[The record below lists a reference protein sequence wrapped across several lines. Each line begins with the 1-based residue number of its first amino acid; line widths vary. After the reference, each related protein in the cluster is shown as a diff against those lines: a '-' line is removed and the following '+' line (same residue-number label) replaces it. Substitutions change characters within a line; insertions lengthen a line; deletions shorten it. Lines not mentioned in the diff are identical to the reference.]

1 MKIVIANTD
10 LMVSKLIEACAK
22 KTGLQVQHFI
32 SLEEVDSS
40 MLEDCF
46 LFVDEN
52 ALGSDTKRAK
62 QIGTES
68 LSCLIYS
75 RRKPLNEFKYLVQK
89 PFLPTQILELLRK
102 ELVNRG
108 EDFNRAVEEEQKTP
122 IEPIKDIPLNEFD
135 LKDEHL
141 FEGNLELPPL
151 PDTDAVETKTS
162 AQSAKEQKEQVDEEE
177 NFLEVGENIEHK
189 SLAALERE
197 KSGASLDDLGG
208 NDLGAVQD
216 ISSEP
221 DFLSE
226 PASVDAL
233 GGDFAGQASAESSE
247 LDSALDI
254 RESLAGDLDSI
265 DENSLDNSLGDSLDS
280 SLDGQLDSLDKLD
293 DLGTASVLGNLDG
306 LGSTDSAP
314 SVDSG
319 ADFGSASSDV
329 SERDELLGDDIGSD
343 EGLSGDLGADL
354 SQSASADLGAGLE
367 KKQDDLASLD
377 SLADSLDSLDVSSEA
392 VANEA
397 TDDIAGVAD
406 SASGAN
412 GNGEDLPQDTQEVQE
427 LQESSPDFAAQ
438 GGVLDKDEAQEI
450 QDLLAENAG
459 AQGEGVADSANGSN
473 SVDEVAGLSADTD
486 GASGVENVEINA
498 DSDLASEVLA
508 DISDESANTESKE
521 SQESIQ
527 ESIGGGLDNV
537 VAAEAGESSSQQE
550 AQAPIQESTQEEST
564 QENAKEASD
573 GGEFADLSESDIME
587 VLGEEDLG
595 SDLASGGT
603 LDKEVSAGSEKEPL
617 SDLGVAEQ
625 GAQNAQDSSQES
637 VVETPQESI
646 VDTSVEDA
654 SVAEVAKEQ
663 VSDEVAQSLAPQE
676 ASADKEV
683 ATQSIQEEVIKDLQE
698 NLEQDLQKGLEEE
711 TPTVLQNDLAEGEPP
726 SDSHNEVSQV
736 DDTAKDEVGNI
747 DEAFEL
753 ADLSEQA
760 ESQANEAQASAKDS
774 SAQDSKED
782 LANGMELDSV
792 LENDLQDLAQD
803 DLSKDLAASGLE
815 EGGLQTDN
823 VDSVDS
829 AEAGS
834 LDDISLEASESS
846 DLKESGLDESDMPKT
861 ELPKSLEELEN
872 LIESKDSISGL
883 DTAIAELDTSL
894 EKAVEQDFDTKDSS
908 LDFGSSV
915 ESSSKDSAKS
925 PNAKS
930 TQKRLITEL
939 LANKSAEEISSL
951 LEGAH
956 IRIDIDFSQD

>member
-197 KSGASLDDLGG
+197 KSGASVDDLGG

-216 ISSEP
+216 ISSGP

-233 GGDFAGQASAESSE
+233 GGESAGQYSAEPNE

-265 DENSLDNSLGDSLDS
+265 DENSLDNSLSDSLDG
-280 SLDGQLDSLDKLD
+280 SLDGQLDNSLDKLD

-306 LGSTDSAP
+306 LGGTDSAP
-314 SVDSG
+314 S
-319 ADFGSASSDV
+319 ADFGANSSVASSEV

-343 EGLSGDLGADL
+343 EGLSGDLDL
-354 SQSASADLGAGLE
+354 GESASADLGVDLD

-377 SLADSLDSLDVSSEA
+377 SLDDSLDSLDASSEA

-406 SASGAN
+406 SASGTNGAN
-412 GNGEDLPQDTQEVQE
+412 GNGGDLPQDMQEV
-427 LQESSPDFAAQ
+427 QESSPDFAAQ

-450 QDLLAENAG
+450 QDLLAENAV
-459 AQGEGVADSANGSN
+459 AQGEGVANSADEIAGLADDIDEAKGAESVDSAEI
-473 SVDEVAGLSADTD
+473 SVDSE
-486 GASGVENVEINA
+486 
-498 DSDLASEVLA
+498 LASEALA
-508 DISDESANTESKE
+508 GISDEGASKE
-521 SQESIQ
+521 SQESIG
-527 ESIGGGLDNV
+527 EEIGNV
-537 VAAEAGESSSQQE
+537 EASESSAQQE
-550 AQAPIQESTQEEST
+550 AQAPIQESTQEESA
-564 QENAKEASD
+564 QENAKEASE

-595 SDLASGGT
+595 SDLASGDT
-603 LDKEVSAGSEKEPL
+603 LDKEALAGSGEEPL

-625 GAQNAQDSSQES
+625 GAQNTQDSSQES

-646 VDTSVEDA
+646 ANASVEDT
-654 SVAEVAKEQ
+654 SIAEVAKEQ
-663 VSDEVAQSLAPQE
+663 ISDDVAQSLAPQE

-726 SDSHNEVSQV
+726 SEASQA
-736 DDTAKDEVGNI
+736 DDATKDEVGDI
-747 DEAFEL
+747 DEALEL
-753 ADLSEQA
+753 AGLSEQV
-760 ESQANEAQASAKDS
+760 ESQADEVQAGAKDS
-774 SAQDSKED
+774 STQDSKED
-782 LANGMELDSV
+782 LASEQMSV

-823 VDSVDS
+823 IDSADS

-846 DLKESGLDESDMPKT
+846 DLEASSLDDGDMPKT

-894 EKAVEQDFDTKDSS
+894 EKAVAQDFDTKDSS

-925 PNAKS
+925 LNAKS

>member
-108 EDFNRAVEEEQKTP
+108 EDFNRAVEDEQKTP

-197 KSGASLDDLGG
+197 KSGASVDDLGS

-216 ISSEP
+216 IPSEP

-233 GGDFAGQASAESSE
+233 GGESPGQYSAEPNE

-265 DENSLDNSLGDSLDS
+265 DENSLDNSLGDSLDGL
-280 SLDGQLDSLDKLD
+280 LDGQLDNSLDKLD

-306 LGSTDSAP
+306 LGGTDSAP
-314 SVDSG
+314 S
-319 ADFGSASSDV
+319 ADFGADSSVASSEV

-343 EGLSGDLGADL
+343 EGLSGDLDL
-354 SQSASADLGAGLE
+354 GENASADLGVGLD

-377 SLADSLDSLDVSSEA
+377 SLEDSLDSLDTSSEA

-406 SASGAN
+406 SASGASGAN
-412 GNGEDLPQDTQEVQE
+412 GSGGDLPQDMQEVQE
-427 LQESSPDFAAQ
+427 SQESSPDFAAQ

-450 QDLLAENAG
+450 QDLLAENSG
-459 AQGEGVADSANGSN
+459 AQGEGVADSANSA
-473 SVDEVAGLSADTD
+473 DEIAGLADDIDEAKGAEGADSA
-486 GASGVENVEINA
+486 EISA
-498 DSDLASEVLA
+498 DSDLANEVLA
-508 DISDESANTESKE
+508 DTNDEGASKE
-521 SQESIQ
+521 SQESIG
-527 ESIGGGLDNV
+527 EEIAN
-537 VAAEAGESSSQQE
+537 AEASESSAQQE
-550 AQAPIQESTQEEST
+550 TQAPIQESTQEESA
-564 QENAKEASD
+564 QENAKEASE

-595 SDLASGGT
+595 SDLASGDT
-603 LDKEVSAGSEKEPL
+603 LDKEALAGSEKEPL
-617 SDLGVAEQ
+617 IDLGVAEQ
-625 GAQNAQDSSQES
+625 GAQNTQDSSQES

-646 VDTSVEDA
+646 ANASVEDT

-663 VSDEVAQSLAPQE
+663 ISDEVAQSLAPQE

-711 TPTVLQNDLAEGEPP
+711 TPTVLQNDLAEGEPH
-726 SDSHNEVSQV
+726 SEVSQV
-736 DDTAKDEVGNI
+736 DDTAKDEASNI
-747 DEAFEL
+747 DEALEL
-753 ADLSEQA
+753 AGLGEQA
-760 ESQANEAQASAKDS
+760 ESQVDEAQADAKDS
-774 SAQDSKED
+774 STQDSKED
-782 LANGMELDSV
+782 LANGMELESV

-823 VDSVDS
+823 IDS
-829 AEAGS
+829 ADSTEAGS
-834 LDDISLEASESS
+834 LDDISLEVSESS
-846 DLKESGLDESDMPKT
+846 DLEASSLDEGNMPKT

-894 EKAVEQDFDTKDSS
+894 EKVVAQDFDTKDSS

-915 ESSSKDSAKS
+915 ESSSKDSTKS
-925 PNAKS
+925 SSAKS

>member
-62 QIGTES
+62 QIGAES

-108 EDFNRAVEEEQKTP
+108 EDFNRAVEEEQQTP

-135 LKDEHL
+135 LQNENL

-197 KSGASLDDLGG
+197 KSGASVDDLGG

-233 GGDFAGQASAESSE
+233 GGESAGQYSAEPNE

-265 DENSLDNSLGDSLDS
+265 DENSLDNSLGDSLDG
-280 SLDGQLDSLDKLD
+280 SLDGQLDSQLDSLDKLD

-306 LGSTDSAP
+306 LGSTDSAL
-314 SVDSG
+314 S
-319 ADFGSASSDV
+319 ADFGSDSSVDSSEV

-343 EGLSGDLGADL
+343 EGLSGDLDL
-354 SQSASADLGAGLE
+354 GESASADLGVDLD
-367 KKQDDLASLD
+367 KKQDDLSSLD
-377 SLADSLDSLDVSSEA
+377 SLDDSLDSLDTSSEA

-412 GNGEDLPQDTQEVQE
+412 GNGEDLPQDMQEV
-427 LQESSPDFAAQ
+427 QESSPDFAAQ

-459 AQGEGVADSANGSN
+459 VQGEGVADSANSADEIAGLADDIDETKGAE
-473 SVDEVAGLSADTD
+473 SVDSA
-486 GASGVENVEINA
+486 EISA

-508 DISDESANTESKE
+508 DTNDEGASKE

-527 ESIGGGLDNV
+527 ESIEEEIGNV
-537 VAAEAGESSSQQE
+537 EASEPSAQQE
-550 AQAPIQESTQEEST
+550 AQAPIQESIQEEST
-564 QENAKEASD
+564 QENAKEASE

-595 SDLASGGT
+595 SDLASGDT
-603 LDKEVSAGSEKEPL
+603 LDKEALAGSEKEPL

-637 VVETPQESI
+637 VVKTPQESI
-646 VDTSVEDA
+646 TDASVEDT
-654 SVAEVAKEQ
+654 SIAEVAKEQ
-663 VSDEVAQSLAPQE
+663 ISDDVAQSLAPQE

-726 SDSHNEVSQV
+726 SEVSQV

-747 DEAFEL
+747 DEALEL
-753 ADLSEQA
+753 AGLSEQA
-760 ESQANEAQASAKDS
+760 ESQANEAQAGAKDS
-774 SAQDSKED
+774 ITQDSKED
-782 LANGMELDSV
+782 LANGMELESV

-823 VDSVDS
+823 IDSADS
-829 AEAGS
+829 AEAGI
-834 LDDISLEASESS
+834 LDDISLETSESS
-846 DLKESGLDESDMPKT
+846 DLEASSIDDGDMPKT

-894 EKAVEQDFDTKDSS
+894 EKAVAQDFDTKDSS

-915 ESSSKDSAKS
+915 ESSSKDSTKS
-925 PNAKS
+925 LNAKS

>member
-208 NDLGAVQD
+208 NDLGAVQGV
-216 ISSEP
+216 SSEP

-233 GGDFAGQASAESSE
+233 GGDFAGQASAESSS

-306 LGSTDSAP
+306 LGGTDSAP
-314 SVDSG
+314 SADSS
-319 ADFGSASSDV
+319 ADFGSDSSGV
-329 SERDELLGDDIGSD
+329 SERDELLGDDIGGD
-343 EGLSGDLGADL
+343 DGLSGDLDL
-354 SQSASADLGAGLE
+354 GKIASVDLGAGLE
-367 KKQDDLASLD
+367 EKQDDLANLD
-377 SLADSLDSLDVSSEA
+377 SLDDSLDSLDTSSEA

-412 GNGEDLPQDTQEVQE
+412 GNGEDLPQDTQEVQDT
-427 LQESSPDFAAQ
+427 QESSPDFAAQ

-473 SVDEVAGLSADTD
+473 SVDEVVGLSADTE

-537 VAAEAGESSSQQE
+537 VATEAGESSSQQE

-617 SDLGVAEQ
+617 SDLSVAEQ
-625 GAQNAQDSSQES
+625 GVQNAQDSSQES

-663 VSDEVAQSLAPQE
+663 ISDEVAQSLAPQE

-726 SDSHNEVSQV
+726 SEVSQV
-736 DDTAKDEVGNI
+736 DGTAKDEVGNI
-747 DEAFEL
+747 DEALEL
-753 ADLSEQA
+753 AGLSEQA
-760 ESQANEAQASAKDS
+760 ESQANEAQAGAKDS
-774 SAQDSKED
+774 STQDSKED
-782 LANGMELDSV
+782 LANGMELESV

-823 VDSVDS
+823 IDSADS
-829 AEAGS
+829 AEEGS
-834 LDDISLEASESS
+834 LDDISLEESESS
-846 DLKESGLDESDMPKT
+846 DLEASSLDEGDIPKT

-883 DTAIAELDTSL
+883 DTAIAKLDTSL

-925 PNAKS
+925 SNAKS

>member
-197 KSGASLDDLGG
+197 KSGASVDDLGG

-233 GGDFAGQASAESSE
+233 GGESAGQYSAEPNE

-306 LGSTDSAP
+306 LGGTDSAP
-314 SVDSG
+314 S
-319 ADFGSASSDV
+319 ADFGADSSVASSDV

-354 SQSASADLGAGLE
+354 GESASAGLGVDLD

-377 SLADSLDSLDVSSEA
+377 SLDDSLDGLDISSEV
-392 VANEA
+392 VANET

-406 SASGAN
+406 SASGTN
-412 GNGEDLPQDTQEVQE
+412 GNVEDLPQES
-427 LQESSPDFAAQ
+427 QESSLDFTAQ

-459 AQGEGVADSANGSN
+459 AQVEGLADSANSA
-473 SVDEVAGLSADTD
+473 DEIAGLADDIDEAKGAESADS
-486 GASGVENVEINA
+486 AEISA
-498 DSDLASEVLA
+498 DSDLASEALA
-508 DISDESANTESKE
+508 GISDEGASKE
-521 SQESIQ
+521 SQEF
-527 ESIGGGLDNV
+527 IGEEIGSV
-537 VAAEAGESSSQQE
+537 EASEPSAQQE
-550 AQAPIQESTQEEST
+550 AQAPIQESTQEESA
-564 QENAKEASD
+564 QENAKEASE

-595 SDLASGGT
+595 SDLASGVT
-603 LDKEVSAGSEKEPL
+603 LDKEALAGSEKEPL

-625 GAQNAQDSSQES
+625 GAQNTQDSSQES

-646 VDTSVEDA
+646 TDASVEDT

-663 VSDEVAQSLAPQE
+663 ISDEVAQSLAPQE
-676 ASADKEV
+676 ASAGKEV
-683 ATQSIQEEVIKDLQE
+683 STQSIQDEVIKDLQE
-698 NLEQDLQKGLEEE
+698 NLEQDLQKSLEEE

-726 SDSHNEVSQV
+726 SESHNEISQV
-736 DDTAKDEVGNI
+736 DEAVKDEASSI
-747 DEAFEL
+747 DKVLEL
-753 ADLSEQA
+753 ADLSEQT
-760 ESQANEAQASAKDS
+760 ESQVDETQADAKES
-774 SAQDSKED
+774 STQDSKED
-782 LANGMELDSV
+782 LANEMGLDSV

-823 VDSVDS
+823 IDSADS

-834 LDDISLEASESS
+834 LDDISLEESESS
-846 DLKESGLDESDMPKT
+846 DLEASSLDDVDMPKT

-894 EKAVEQDFDTKDSS
+894 EKVVAQDFDTKDSS

-915 ESSSKDSAKS
+915 ESSSKDSTKS
-925 PNAKS
+925 SSAKS

>member
-108 EDFNRAVEEEQKTP
+108 EDFNKAVEEEQKTP

-197 KSGASLDDLGG
+197 KSGASVDDLGS

-216 ISSEP
+216 ISNEP

-233 GGDFAGQASAESSE
+233 GGESAGQYSAEPNE

-265 DENSLDNSLGDSLDS
+265 DENSLDNSLGDSLDG

-306 LGSTDSAP
+306 LGSTDSVP
-314 SVDSG
+314 S
-319 ADFGSASSDV
+319 ADFGADSSVASGDV

-343 EGLSGDLGADL
+343 EGLSSDLDLGE
-354 SQSASADLGAGLE
+354 SASADLGVDLD

-377 SLADSLDSLDVSSEA
+377 SLDDSLDSLDTSSEA

-412 GNGEDLPQDTQEVQE
+412 GANGNGEDLPQDMQEV
-427 LQESSPDFAAQ
+427 QESSPDFAAQ

-459 AQGEGVADSANGSN
+459 TQGEGVADSADSA
-473 SVDEVAGLSADTD
+473 DEIAGLADDIDEAKGAEGADSAEISAD
-486 GASGVENVEINA
+486 I
-498 DSDLASEVLA
+498 DLASEALA
-508 DISDESANTESKE
+508 DTNDEGASKE
-521 SQESIQ
+521 SQESIG
-527 ESIGGGLDNV
+527 EEIGNV
-537 VAAEAGESSSQQE
+537 EASEPSAQQE
-550 AQAPIQESTQEEST
+550 AQAPIQESTQEESA
-564 QENAKEASD
+564 QENAKEASE

-595 SDLASGGT
+595 SDLASGDT
-603 LDKEVSAGSEKEPL
+603 LDKEALAGSEKEPL

-625 GAQNAQDSSQES
+625 GAQNTQDSSQES

-646 VDTSVEDA
+646 TDTSVEDT
-654 SVAEVAKEQ
+654 SIAEVAKEQ
-663 VSDEVAQSLAPQE
+663 ISDDVAHSLATQE

-726 SDSHNEVSQV
+726 SEVSQV

-747 DEAFEL
+747 DEALEL
-753 ADLSEQA
+753 AGLSEQA
-760 ESQANEAQASAKDS
+760 ESQAADEAQAGAKDS
-774 SAQDSKED
+774 STQDSKED
-782 LANGMELDSV
+782 LANGMELESV

-803 DLSKDLAASGLE
+803 DLSKDLVASGLE
-815 EGGLQTDN
+815 EGGLQMDNVDN
-823 VDSVDS
+823 VDS
-829 AEAGS
+829 AEVGS
-834 LDDISLEASESS
+834 LDDISLEESESS
-846 DLKESGLDESDMPKT
+846 DLEASSLDEGDMPKT

-894 EKAVEQDFDTKDSS
+894 EKAVAQDFDTKDSS

-915 ESSSKDSAKS
+915 ESSSKDSTKS
-925 PNAKS
+925 LNAKF

>member
-197 KSGASLDDLGG
+197 KSGASVDDLGG

-226 PASVDAL
+226 PTSVDAL
-233 GGDFAGQASAESSE
+233 GGESAGQYSAEPNE

-265 DENSLDNSLGDSLDS
+265 DENSLDNSLGDSLDG
-280 SLDGQLDSLDKLD
+280 SLDGQLDSQLDSLDKLD

-306 LGSTDSAP
+306 LGGTDSAT
-314 SVDSG
+314 S
-319 ADFGSASSDV
+319 ADFGADSSVASSEV
-329 SERDELLGDDIGSD
+329 SARDELLGDDIGSD
-343 EGLSGDLGADL
+343 EGLSGDLDL
-354 SQSASADLGAGLE
+354 GESASADLGVDLD
-367 KKQDDLASLD
+367 KKQDDLSSLD
-377 SLADSLDSLDVSSEA
+377 SLDDSLDSLDTSSEA

-412 GNGEDLPQDTQEVQE
+412 GANGDGGDLPQDMQEV
-427 LQESSPDFAAQ
+427 QESSPDFAAQ

-459 AQGEGVADSANGSN
+459 AQGEGVADSA
-473 SVDEVAGLSADTD
+473 DEIAGLADDIDEAKGAEGADSA
-486 GASGVENVEINA
+486 EISA

-508 DISDESANTESKE
+508 DTNDEGASKE
-521 SQESIQ
+521 SQESIG
-527 ESIGGGLDNV
+527 EEIGNV
-537 VAAEAGESSSQQE
+537 EVSEPSAQQE
-550 AQAPIQESTQEEST
+550 VQAPIQESTQEESA
-564 QENAKEASD
+564 QENAKEASE

-595 SDLASGGT
+595 SDLVSGDT
-603 LDKEVSAGSEKEPL
+603 LDKEALAGSEKEPL

-625 GAQNAQDSSQES
+625 GTQNAQDSSQES
-637 VVETPQESI
+637 VQESVIETPQESI
-646 VDTSVEDA
+646 TDTSVEDT
-654 SVAEVAKEQ
+654 SIAEVAKEQ
-663 VSDEVAQSLAPQE
+663 ISDDVAQSLAPQE

-726 SDSHNEVSQV
+726 SEVSQV

-747 DEAFEL
+747 DEALEL
-753 ADLSEQA
+753 AGLSEQA
-760 ESQANEAQASAKDS
+760 ESQANEAQAGAKDS
-774 SAQDSKED
+774 ITQDSKED
-782 LANGMELDSV
+782 LANGMELESV

-823 VDSVDS
+823 VDNVDS

-834 LDDISLEASESS
+834 LDDISLEESESS
-846 DLKESGLDESDMPKT
+846 DLEASSLDDGDMPKT

-894 EKAVEQDFDTKDSS
+894 EKAVAQDFDTKDSS

-915 ESSSKDSAKS
+915 ESSSKDSTKS
-925 PNAKS
+925 LNAKS

>member
-233 GGDFAGQASAESSE
+233 GGESAGQASAESSE

-265 DENSLDNSLGDSLDS
+265 DENSLDNSLGNSLDS
-280 SLDGQLDSLDKLD
+280 SLDGQLDNLDKLD

-306 LGSTDSAP
+306 LGGTDSAP

-319 ADFGSASSDV
+319 ADFGSDHSDV

-354 SQSASADLGAGLE
+354 SQSASADFGAGLE
-367 KKQDDLASLD
+367 EKQDDLAN
-377 SLADSLDSLDVSSEA
+377 LDSLDDSLVSLDTSSEA

-397 TDDIAGVAD
+397 TYDIAGVAD
-406 SASGAN
+406 GVSGAN
-412 GNGEDLPQDTQEVQE
+412 GNGENLPQDTQEVQE
-427 LQESSPDFAAQ
+427 LQESSPDFVAQ

-473 SVDEVAGLSADTD
+473 SVDEVAGLSADTE

-537 VAAEAGESSSQQE
+537 VAKEAGESSTQQE

-595 SDLASGGT
+595 SDLASGGN

-625 GAQNAQDSSQES
+625 GAQNVQDSSQES
-637 VVETPQESI
+637 VVETQQESI
-646 VDTSVEDA
+646 VDTSVEDT
-654 SVAEVAKEQ
+654 SVAEVGKEQ
-663 VSDEVAQSLAPQE
+663 ISDEVAQSLAPQE

-726 SDSHNEVSQV
+726 SEVSQV

-747 DEAFEL
+747 DEALEL
-753 ADLSEQA
+753 AGLSEQA

-815 EGGLQTDN
+815 EGGLQTDS
-823 VDSVDS
+823 VDSADS

-846 DLKESGLDESDMPKT
+846 DLGESGLDESDMPKT

-894 EKAVEQDFDTKDSS
+894 EKAVAQDFDTKDSS

-915 ESSSKDSAKS
+915 ESNSKDSTKS
-925 PNAKS
+925 LNAKS

>member
-216 ISSEP
+216 ISNEP

-233 GGDFAGQASAESSE
+233 GGESAGQYSAEPNE

-265 DENSLDNSLGDSLDS
+265 DENSLDNSLGDSLGG
-280 SLDGQLDSLDKLD
+280 SLDGQLDNSLDKLD

-306 LGSTDSAP
+306 LGGTDSVP
-314 SVDSG
+314 S
-319 ADFGSASSDV
+319 ADFGADSSVASGDV

-343 EGLSGDLGADL
+343 EGLSSDLDLGE
-354 SQSASADLGAGLE
+354 SASADLGVGLD

-377 SLADSLDSLDVSSEA
+377 SLDDDLDSLDTSSEA

-412 GNGEDLPQDTQEVQE
+412 GANGNGEDLPQDMQEV
-427 LQESSPDFAAQ
+427 QESSPDFVAQ

-459 AQGEGVADSANGSN
+459 TQGEGVADSADSANEIAVLADDIDEAKGVE
-473 SVDEVAGLSADTD
+473 SVDSA
-486 GASGVENVEINA
+486 EISA
-498 DSDLASEVLA
+498 DSDLASEALV
-508 DISDESANTESKE
+508 DTNDEGASKE
-521 SQESIQ
+521 SQESIG
-527 ESIGGGLDNV
+527 EEIGNV
-537 VAAEAGESSSQQE
+537 EVSEPSAQQE

-564 QENAKEASD
+564 QENAKEASE

-595 SDLASGGT
+595 SDLASGDT
-603 LDKEVSAGSEKEPL
+603 LDKEALAGSEKEPL

-625 GAQNAQDSSQES
+625 GTQNAQDYSQES

-646 VDTSVEDA
+646 TDTSVEDT

-663 VSDEVAQSLAPQE
+663 ISDDVAQSLATQE

-726 SDSHNEVSQV
+726 SEVSQV
-736 DDTAKDEVGNI
+736 DDTAKDEVGNT
-747 DEAFEL
+747 DEALEL
-753 ADLSEQA
+753 AGLSEQA
-760 ESQANEAQASAKDS
+760 ESQADEAQADAKDS
-774 SAQDSKED
+774 STQDSKED
-782 LANGMELDSV
+782 LANEMELESV

-815 EGGLQTDN
+815 EGGLQMDN
-823 VDSVDS
+823 VDNVDS

-834 LDDISLEASESS
+834 LDDISLEESESS
-846 DLKESGLDESDMPKT
+846 DLEASSLDEGDMPKT

-894 EKAVEQDFDTKDSS
+894 EKAVAQDFDTKDSS

-915 ESSSKDSAKS
+915 ESNSKDSTKS
-925 PNAKS
+925 LNAKS

>member
-108 EDFNRAVEEEQKTP
+108 EDFNRAVEDEQKTP

-197 KSGASLDDLGG
+197 KSGASVDDLGS

-216 ISSEP
+216 IPSEP

-233 GGDFAGQASAESSE
+233 GGESAGQYSAEPNE

-265 DENSLDNSLGDSLDS
+265 DENSLDNSLGDSLDG
-280 SLDGQLDSLDKLD
+280 SLDGQLDNSLDKLD

-306 LGSTDSAP
+306 LGGTDSAP
-314 SVDSG
+314 S
-319 ADFGSASSDV
+319 ADFGVDSSVASGDV

-343 EGLSGDLGADL
+343 EGLSGDLDL
-354 SQSASADLGAGLE
+354 GESASVDLGVGLD

-377 SLADSLDSLDVSSEA
+377 SLDDSLDSLDASSEA

-397 TDDIAGVAD
+397 TDDIAGMAD

-412 GNGEDLPQDTQEVQE
+412 GANGNGGDLPQDMQEA
-427 LQESSPDFAAQ
+427 QESIPDFAAQ

-459 AQGEGVADSANGSN
+459 TQVEGMADSADGA
-473 SVDEVAGLSADTD
+473 DEIAGLAGDIDEAKGAEGADSA
-486 GASGVENVEINA
+486 EISA

-508 DISDESANTESKE
+508 GISDEGASKE
-521 SQESIQ
+521 SQESIG
-527 ESIGGGLDNV
+527 EEIGNV
-537 VAAEAGESSSQQE
+537 EASEPSAQQE
-550 AQAPIQESTQEEST
+550 AQAPIQESTQEESA
-564 QENAKEASD
+564 QENAKEASE

-595 SDLASGGT
+595 SDLASGDT
-603 LDKEVSAGSEKEPL
+603 LDKEALAGSGEEPL

-625 GAQNAQDSSQES
+625 GAQNTQDSSQES
-637 VVETPQESI
+637 VVETSQESI
-646 VDTSVEDA
+646 ANASVEDT
-654 SVAEVAKEQ
+654 SIAEVAKEQ
-663 VSDEVAQSLAPQE
+663 ISDDVAQSLAPQE

-683 ATQSIQEEVIKDLQE
+683 VTQSIQEEVIKDLQE

-726 SDSHNEVSQV
+726 SESHNEISQV

-747 DEAFEL
+747 DEALEL
-753 ADLSEQA
+753 AGLSEQA
-760 ESQANEAQASAKDS
+760 ESQANEAQAGAKDS
-774 SAQDSKED
+774 STQDSKED
-782 LANGMELDSV
+782 LANGMELESV

-823 VDSVDS
+823 IDSADS

-846 DLKESGLDESDMPKT
+846 DLEASSIDEGDMPKT

-894 EKAVEQDFDTKDSS
+894 EKAVVQDFDTKDSS

-915 ESSSKDSAKS
+915 ESSSKDSTKS
-925 PNAKS
+925 LNAKS

>member
-197 KSGASLDDLGG
+197 KSGASVDDLGG

-233 GGDFAGQASAESSE
+233 GGESAGQYSAEPNE

-306 LGSTDSAP
+306 LGGTDSAP
-314 SVDSG
+314 S
-319 ADFGSASSDV
+319 ADFGADSSVASSDV

-343 EGLSGDLGADL
+343 EELSGDLGADL
-354 SQSASADLGAGLE
+354 GESASADLGVDLD

-377 SLADSLDSLDVSSEA
+377 SLDDSLDGLDTSSEA
-392 VANEA
+392 VANET

-406 SASGAN
+406 SAVGAN
-412 GNGEDLPQDTQEVQE
+412 GNVEDLPQDIQES
-427 LQESSPDFAAQ
+427 QESSLDFTAQ

-459 AQGEGVADSANGSN
+459 AQVEGLADSANSA
-473 SVDEVAGLSADTD
+473 DEIAGLADDIDEAKGAESAD
-486 GASGVENVEINA
+486 SA
-498 DSDLASEVLA
+498 DSDLASEALA
-508 DISDESANTESKE
+508 DTNDEGASKE
-521 SQESIQ
+521 SQEF
-527 ESIGGGLDNV
+527 IGEEIGSV
-537 VAAEAGESSSQQE
+537 EASEPSTQQE
-550 AQAPIQESTQEEST
+550 AQETPIQESTQEESA
-564 QENAKEASD
+564 QENAKEASE

-595 SDLASGGT
+595 SDLASGVT
-603 LDKEVSAGSEKEPL
+603 LDKEALAGNGEEPL
-617 SDLGVAEQ
+617 SDLGAAEQ
-625 GAQNAQDSSQES
+625 GTQNVQDSSQES

-646 VDTSVEDA
+646 TDASVEDT
-654 SVAEVAKEQ
+654 SIAEVAKEQ
-663 VSDEVAQSLAPQE
+663 ISDEVAQSLAPQE
-676 ASADKEV
+676 ASADEEV
-683 ATQSIQEEVIKDLQE
+683 ATQSIQDEVIKDLQE

-726 SDSHNEVSQV
+726 SESHNEISQV
-736 DDTAKDEVGNI
+736 DEAAKDEIGNI
-747 DEAFEL
+747 DEALEL
-753 ADLSEQA
+753 ADLSEQT
-760 ESQANEAQASAKDS
+760 ESQVDETQADAKES
-774 SAQDSKED
+774 STQDSKED
-782 LANGMELDSV
+782 LANEMELDSV

-823 VDSVDS
+823 IDSADS

-834 LDDISLEASESS
+834 LDDISLEVSESS
-846 DLKESGLDESDMPKT
+846 DLEASSLDESDMPKT

-894 EKAVEQDFDTKDSS
+894 EKVVAQDFDTKDSS

-925 PNAKS
+925 LNAKS

>member
-197 KSGASLDDLGG
+197 KSGASVDDLGG
-208 NDLGAVQD
+208 NDLGAAQD

-233 GGDFAGQASAESSE
+233 GGEYAGQYSAEPNE

-265 DENSLDNSLGDSLDS
+265 DENSLDNSLGDSLDG
-280 SLDGQLDSLDKLD
+280 SLEGQLDSQLDSSDKLD

-306 LGSTDSAP
+306 LGGTDSAP
-314 SVDSG
+314 S
-319 ADFGSASSDV
+319 ADFGADSSVASSEV

-343 EGLSGDLGADL
+343 EGLSGDLDL
-354 SQSASADLGAGLE
+354 GESASADLGVDLD
-367 KKQDDLASLD
+367 KKQDDLSSLD
-377 SLADSLDSLDVSSEA
+377 SLDDSLDSLDTSSEA

-412 GNGEDLPQDTQEVQE
+412 GANGDGGDLPQDMQEV
-427 LQESSPDFAAQ
+427 QESSPDFAAQ

-450 QDLLAENAG
+450 QDLLAENIG
-459 AQGEGVADSANGSN
+459 AQGEGVADSADEIAGLADDIDEAKGAE
-473 SVDEVAGLSADTD
+473 SVDSA
-486 GASGVENVEINA
+486 EISA

-508 DISDESANTESKE
+508 GISDEGASKE
-521 SQESIQ
+521 SQESIG
-527 ESIGGGLDNV
+527 EEIGNV
-537 VAAEAGESSSQQE
+537 EASESSAQQE
-550 AQAPIQESTQEEST
+550 AQAPIQESTQEESA
-564 QENAKEASD
+564 QENAKEASE

-595 SDLASGGT
+595 SDLASGDT
-603 LDKEVSAGSEKEPL
+603 LDKEALAGSGEEPL

-625 GAQNAQDSSQES
+625 GTQNTQDSSQES
-637 VVETPQESI
+637 VIETQQESI
-646 VDTSVEDA
+646 TDTSVEDT
-654 SVAEVAKEQ
+654 SIAEVAKEQ
-663 VSDEVAQSLAPQE
+663 ISDEVAQSLAPQE

-726 SDSHNEVSQV
+726 SEVSQV

-747 DEAFEL
+747 DEALEL
-753 ADLSEQA
+753 AGLSEQA
-760 ESQANEAQASAKDS
+760 ESQANEAQAGAKDS
-774 SAQDSKED
+774 STQDSKED
-782 LANGMELDSV
+782 LANGMELESV

-823 VDSVDS
+823 IDS

-846 DLKESGLDESDMPKT
+846 DLEASNIDEGDMPKT

-894 EKAVEQDFDTKDSS
+894 EKVVAQDFDTKDSG

-915 ESSSKDSAKS
+915 ESSSKDSTKS
-925 PNAKS
+925 SSAKS

>member
-10 LMVSKLIEACAK
+10 LMVSKLIESCAK

-197 KSGASLDDLGG
+197 KSGASVDDLGG

-221 DFLSE
+221 DFLSD

-233 GGDFAGQASAESSE
+233 GGESAGQYSAEPNE

-306 LGSTDSAP
+306 LGGTDSAP
-314 SVDSG
+314 S
-319 ADFGSASSDV
+319 ADFGADSSVASSDV

-354 SQSASADLGAGLE
+354 GESASADLGVGLD
-367 KKQDDLASLD
+367 KKQDDLAN
-377 SLADSLDSLDVSSEA
+377 LDSLDDSLDGLDTSSEV
-392 VANEA
+392 VANET

-412 GNGEDLPQDTQEVQE
+412 GNGEDLPQDI
-427 LQESSPDFAAQ
+427 QESSPDFAAQ

-459 AQGEGVADSANGSN
+459 AQVEGLADSANGA
-473 SVDEVAGLSADTD
+473 DEIVGLADDIDEAKGAESADS
-486 GASGVENVEINA
+486 AEISA
-498 DSDLASEVLA
+498 DSDLASEALA
-508 DISDESANTESKE
+508 DTNDEGASKE
-521 SQESIQ
+521 SQESIG
-527 ESIGGGLDNV
+527 EEIGSV
-537 VAAEAGESSSQQE
+537 EASEPSTQQE
-550 AQAPIQESTQEEST
+550 AQETPIQESTQEESA
-564 QENAKEASD
+564 QENAKEASE

-595 SDLASGGT
+595 SDLASGVT
-603 LDKEVSAGSEKEPL
+603 LDKEALAGNGEEPL

-625 GAQNAQDSSQES
+625 GTQNVQDSSQES

-646 VDTSVEDA
+646 TDTSVEDT
-654 SVAEVAKEQ
+654 SIAEVAKEQ
-663 VSDEVAQSLAPQE
+663 ISDEVAHSLSPQE
-676 ASADKEV
+676 ASADEEV
-683 ATQSIQEEVIKDLQE
+683 ATQSIQDEVIKDLQE

-726 SDSHNEVSQV
+726 SESHNEISQV
-736 DDTAKDEVGNI
+736 DEAAKDEASSI
-747 DEAFEL
+747 DEALEL
-753 ADLSEQA
+753 ADLSEQT
-760 ESQANEAQASAKDS
+760 ESKVDETQADAKES
-774 SAQDSKED
+774 STQDSKED
-782 LANGMELDSV
+782 LANEMELDSV

-823 VDSVDS
+823 IDSADS
-829 AEAGS
+829 AEVSS

-846 DLKESGLDESDMPKT
+846 DLEASSLDDVDMPKT

-894 EKAVEQDFDTKDSS
+894 EKVVAQDFDTKDSS

-915 ESSSKDSAKS
+915 ESSSKDSTKS
-925 PNAKS
+925 SSAKS

>member
-32 SLEEVDSS
+32 SIEEVDSS

-108 EDFNRAVEEEQKTP
+108 EDFNRAVEEGQKTP

-197 KSGASLDDLGG
+197 KSGASVDDLGG

-233 GGDFAGQASAESSE
+233 GGESAGQYSAEPNE

-265 DENSLDNSLGDSLDS
+265 DENSLDNSLGDSLDG
-280 SLDGQLDSLDKLD
+280 SLDGQLDNSLDKLD

-306 LGSTDSAP
+306 LGGTDSAT
-314 SVDSG
+314 S
-319 ADFGSASSDV
+319 ADFGADSSVASSEV

-343 EGLSGDLGADL
+343 EGLSGDLDL
-354 SQSASADLGAGLE
+354 GEGASADLGVGLD
-367 KKQDDLASLD
+367 KTQDDLASLD
-377 SLADSLDSLDVSSEA
+377 SLDDSLDSLDASSEA

-412 GNGEDLPQDTQEVQE
+412 GANGNGGDLPQDMQEV
-427 LQESSPDFAAQ
+427 QESSPDFAAQ

-459 AQGEGVADSANGSN
+459 AQGEGVADSA
-473 SVDEVAGLSADTD
+473 DEIAGLADDIDEAKGAEGADSA
-486 GASGVENVEINA
+486 EISV

-508 DISDESANTESKE
+508 GTNDEGASKE
-521 SQESIQ
+521 SQESIG
-527 ESIGGGLDNV
+527 EEIGNV
-537 VAAEAGESSSQQE
+537 EASEPSAQQE
-550 AQAPIQESTQEEST
+550 AQAHIQESTQEESA
-564 QENAKEASD
+564 QEDAKEASE

-595 SDLASGGT
+595 SDLASGDT
-603 LDKEVSAGSEKEPL
+603 LDKEALAGSGEEPL

-625 GAQNAQDSSQES
+625 GTQNTQDSSQES
-637 VVETPQESI
+637 VIETQQESI
-646 VDTSVEDA
+646 TDTSVEDT
-654 SVAEVAKEQ
+654 SIAEVAKEQ
-663 VSDEVAQSLAPQE
+663 ISDDVAQSLATQE

-726 SDSHNEVSQV
+726 SESHNEISQI
-736 DDTAKDEVGNI
+736 DDTAKDEASNI
-747 DEAFEL
+747 DEALEL
-753 ADLSEQA
+753 AGLSEQA
-760 ESQANEAQASAKDS
+760 ESQANEAQADAKES
-774 SAQDSKED
+774 STQDSKED
-782 LANGMELDSV
+782 LANGMELESV

-823 VDSVDS
+823 IDSADS
-829 AEAGS
+829 AEVGS
-834 LDDISLEASESS
+834 LDDIGLEASESS
-846 DLKESGLDESDMPKT
+846 DLEASSLDEGDMQKT

-894 EKAVEQDFDTKDSS
+894 EKAVAQDFDTKDSS

-915 ESSSKDSAKS
+915 ESSSKDSTKS
-925 PNAKS
+925 LNAKS

>member
-197 KSGASLDDLGG
+197 KSGASVDDLGG

-216 ISSEP
+216 ISSGP

-233 GGDFAGQASAESSE
+233 GGESAGQYSAEPNE

-265 DENSLDNSLGDSLDS
+265 DENSLDNSLGDSLDG
-280 SLDGQLDSLDKLD
+280 SLDGQLDSSDKLD

-306 LGSTDSAP
+306 LGGTDSAT
-314 SVDSG
+314 S
-319 ADFGSASSDV
+319 ADFGADSSVASSEV

-343 EGLSGDLGADL
+343 EGLSGDLDL
-354 SQSASADLGAGLE
+354 GESASADLGVDLD

-377 SLADSLDSLDVSSEA
+377 SLDDSLDSLDTSSEA

-412 GNGEDLPQDTQEVQE
+412 GNGEDLPQDMQEV
-427 LQESSPDFAAQ
+427 QESSPDFAAQ

-459 AQGEGVADSANGSN
+459 AQGEGVVDSADEIAGLADDIDEAKGAE
-473 SVDEVAGLSADTD
+473 SVDSA
-486 GASGVENVEINA
+486 EISA

-508 DISDESANTESKE
+508 DTNDEGASKE
-521 SQESIQ
+521 SQESIG
-527 ESIGGGLDNV
+527 EEIGNV
-537 VAAEAGESSSQQE
+537 EASEPSAQQE
-550 AQAPIQESTQEEST
+550 AQAPIQESTQEEAA
-564 QENAKEASD
+564 QENAKEASE

-595 SDLASGGT
+595 SDLASGDT
-603 LDKEVSAGSEKEPL
+603 LDKEALAGSEKEPL

-625 GAQNAQDSSQES
+625 GTQNTQDSSQES
-637 VVETPQESI
+637 VQESVIETPQESI
-646 VDTSVEDA
+646 TDTSVEDT
-654 SVAEVAKEQ
+654 SIAEVAKEQ
-663 VSDEVAQSLAPQE
+663 ISDDVAQSLAPQE

-726 SDSHNEVSQV
+726 SEVSQV

-747 DEAFEL
+747 DEALEL
-753 ADLSEQA
+753 AGLSEQA
-760 ESQANEAQASAKDS
+760 ESQANEAQAGTKDS
-774 SAQDSKED
+774 STQDSKED
-782 LANGMELDSV
+782 LANGMELESV

-823 VDSVDS
+823 IDSADS

-834 LDDISLEASESS
+834 LDDIGLEASESS
-846 DLKESGLDESDMPKT
+846 DLEASSLDDGNMPKT

-894 EKAVEQDFDTKDSS
+894 EKAVAQDFDTKDSS

-915 ESSSKDSAKS
+915 ESSSKDSTKS
-925 PNAKS
+925 LNAKS

>member
-197 KSGASLDDLGG
+197 KSGASVDDLGG

-216 ISSEP
+216 ISNEP

-233 GGDFAGQASAESSE
+233 GGESAGQYSAEPNE

-265 DENSLDNSLGDSLDS
+265 DENSLDNSLGDSLDG
-280 SLDGQLDSLDKLD
+280 SLDGQLDNSLDKLD

-306 LGSTDSAP
+306 LGGTDSAP
-314 SVDSG
+314 S
-319 ADFGSASSDV
+319 ADFGADSSVASSDM

-343 EGLSGDLGADL
+343 EGLSGDLDL
-354 SQSASADLGAGLE
+354 GESASADLGVGLD
-367 KKQDDLASLD
+367 KRQDDLASLD
-377 SLADSLDSLDVSSEA
+377 SLDDSLDSLDTSSEA

-406 SASGAN
+406 SASGTN
-412 GNGEDLPQDTQEVQE
+412 GNGGDLPQDMQEA
-427 LQESSPDFAAQ
+427 QESSPDFAAQ

-459 AQGEGVADSANGSN
+459 TQVEGMANSADEIAGLADDIDEAKGAESVDSA
-473 SVDEVAGLSADTD
+473 
-486 GASGVENVEINA
+486 EISA
-498 DSDLASEVLA
+498 DSDLASEALA
-508 DISDESANTESKE
+508 GISDEGVSKE
-521 SQESIQ
+521 SQESIG
-527 ESIGGGLDNV
+527 EEIGNV
-537 VAAEAGESSSQQE
+537 EASESSAQQE
-550 AQAPIQESTQEEST
+550 AQAPIQESTQEESA
-564 QENAKEASD
+564 QENAKEASE

-595 SDLASGGT
+595 SDLASGDT
-603 LDKEVSAGSEKEPL
+603 LDKEAFAGSREEPL

-625 GAQNAQDSSQES
+625 GAQSTQDSSQES

-646 VDTSVEDA
+646 ANASVEDT
-654 SVAEVAKEQ
+654 SIAEVAKEQ
-663 VSDEVAQSLAPQE
+663 ISDEVAQSLAPQE

-726 SDSHNEVSQV
+726 SEVSQV

-747 DEAFEL
+747 DEALEL
-753 ADLSEQA
+753 AGLSEQA
-760 ESQANEAQASAKDS
+760 ESQPDEAQAGTKDS
-774 SAQDSKED
+774 STQDSKED
-782 LANGMELDSV
+782 LANGMELESV

-815 EGGLQTDN
+815 EGGLQIDN
-823 VDSVDS
+823 IDSAYS

-834 LDDISLEASESS
+834 LDDSLEASESS
-846 DLKESGLDESDMPKT
+846 DLEASSLDEGDMPKT

-894 EKAVEQDFDTKDSS
+894 EKVVAQDFDTKDSS

-915 ESSSKDSAKS
+915 KSSSKDSTKS
-925 PNAKS
+925 SSAKS

>member
-197 KSGASLDDLGG
+197 KSGTSLDDLGG

-233 GGDFAGQASAESSE
+233 GGESAGQASAESSE

-306 LGSTDSAP
+306 LGGTDSAP

-354 SQSASADLGAGLE
+354 SQSASADLGVSLE
-367 KKQDDLASLD
+367 EKQDDLANLD
-377 SLADSLDSLDVSSEA
+377 SLDDSLDSLHTSSEA
-392 VANEA
+392 ISNESIE
-397 TDDIAGVAD
+397 DIAGVAD

-521 SQESIQ
+521 SQESI
-527 ESIGGGLDNV
+527 GGGLDNV
-537 VAAEAGESSSQQE
+537 VATEAGESSSQQE

-625 GAQNAQDSSQES
+625 GTQNVQDSSQES

-646 VDTSVEDA
+646 VDTSVGDT
-654 SVAEVAKEQ
+654 SVVEVAKEQ
-663 VSDEVAQSLAPQE
+663 ISDEVAQSLAPQE

-915 ESSSKDSAKS
+915 ESSSKDSTKS
-925 PNAKS
+925 LNAKS

>member
-108 EDFNRAVEEEQKTP
+108 EDFNRAVEDEQKTP

-197 KSGASLDDLGG
+197 KSGVSVDDLSG

-233 GGDFAGQASAESSE
+233 GGESAGQYSAEPNE

-265 DENSLDNSLGDSLDS
+265 DENSLDNSLGDSLDG
-280 SLDGQLDSLDKLD
+280 SLDGQLDNGLDRLD

-306 LGSTDSAP
+306 LGGTDSAP
-314 SVDSG
+314 R
-319 ADFGSASSDV
+319 ADFGADSSVASSEV

-343 EGLSGDLGADL
+343 EGLSGDLDL
-354 SQSASADLGAGLE
+354 GESASADLGVDLD

-377 SLADSLDSLDVSSEA
+377 SLDDSLDSLDTSSEA

-412 GNGEDLPQDTQEVQE
+412 GNGGDLPQDMQEV
-427 LQESSPDFAAQ
+427 QESSPDFAAQ

-459 AQGEGVADSANGSN
+459 AQGEGVADSVDEIAGLADDIDEAKGAE
-473 SVDEVAGLSADTD
+473 SVDSA
-486 GASGVENVEINA
+486 EISA

-508 DISDESANTESKE
+508 DTNDEGASKE
-521 SQESIQ
+521 SQESIG
-527 ESIGGGLDNV
+527 EEIGNV
-537 VAAEAGESSSQQE
+537 EASEPSAQQE
-550 AQAPIQESTQEEST
+550 AQETPIQESTQEEAT
-564 QENAKEASD
+564 QENAKEASE

-595 SDLASGGT
+595 SDLVSGDT
-603 LDKEVSAGSEKEPL
+603 LDKEALAGSEKEPL

-625 GAQNAQDSSQES
+625 GTQNAQDSSQES
-637 VVETPQESI
+637 VQESVIETPQESI
-646 VDTSVEDA
+646 TDTSVEDT
-654 SVAEVAKEQ
+654 SIAEVAKEQ
-663 VSDEVAQSLAPQE
+663 ISDEVAQSLAPQE

-726 SDSHNEVSQV
+726 SEVSQV
-736 DDTAKDEVGNI
+736 DDTAKDEIGNI
-747 DEAFEL
+747 DEALEL
-753 ADLSEQA
+753 AGLSEQA
-760 ESQANEAQASAKDS
+760 ESQANEAQADAKDS
-774 SAQDSKED
+774 STQDSKED
-782 LANGMELDSV
+782 LANGMELESV

-823 VDSVDS
+823 VDNVDNVDSADS

-834 LDDISLEASESS
+834 LDDIGLEASESS
-846 DLKESGLDESDMPKT
+846 DLEASSLDDGDMPKT

-894 EKAVEQDFDTKDSS
+894 EKAVAQDFDTKDSS
-908 LDFGSSV
+908 LDFGSSM
-915 ESSSKDSAKS
+915 ESSSKDSTKS
-925 PNAKS
+925 LNAKS

>member
-197 KSGASLDDLGG
+197 KSGASVDNLGG

-233 GGDFAGQASAESSE
+233 GVESAGQYSAEPNE

-265 DENSLDNSLGDSLDS
+265 DENSLDNSLGDSLDG
-280 SLDGQLDSLDKLD
+280 SLDGQLDNGLDKLD

-306 LGSTDSAP
+306 LVGTDSAT
-314 SVDSG
+314 SS
-319 ADFGSASSDV
+319 DFGEDSSVASSEV

-343 EGLSGDLGADL
+343 EGLSGDLDL
-354 SQSASADLGAGLE
+354 GESASADLGVDLD

-377 SLADSLDSLDVSSEA
+377 SLDDSLDSLDTSSEA

-412 GNGEDLPQDTQEVQE
+412 GANGNGEDLPQDMQEV
-427 LQESSPDFAAQ
+427 QESSPDFAAQ

-459 AQGEGVADSANGSN
+459 AQGEGVADSA
-473 SVDEVAGLSADTD
+473 DEIAGLADDIDEAKGAEGADSA
-486 GASGVENVEINA
+486 EISA

-508 DISDESANTESKE
+508 DTNDEGASKE
-521 SQESIQ
+521 SQESIG
-527 ESIGGGLDNV
+527 EEIDNV
-537 VAAEAGESSSQQE
+537 EASEPSAQQE
-550 AQAPIQESTQEEST
+550 AQETPTQESAQEESA
-564 QENAKEASD
+564 QENAKEASE

-595 SDLASGGT
+595 SDLASGDT
-603 LDKEVSAGSEKEPL
+603 LDKEALAGSEKEPL

-625 GAQNAQDSSQES
+625 GTQNTQDSSQES
-637 VVETPQESI
+637 VIETPQESI
-646 VDTSVEDA
+646 TDTSVEDT

-663 VSDEVAQSLAPQE
+663 ISDEVAQSLAPQE

-726 SDSHNEVSQV
+726 SEVSQV

-747 DEAFEL
+747 DEALEL
-753 ADLSEQA
+753 AGLSEQA
-760 ESQANEAQASAKDS
+760 ESQANEAQAGAKDS
-774 SAQDSKED
+774 STQDSKED
-782 LANGMELDSV
+782 LANGMELESV

-823 VDSVDS
+823 IDNVDS
-829 AEAGS
+829 ADSAEVGI
-834 LDDISLEASESS
+834 LDDIGLEASESS
-846 DLKESGLDESDMPKT
+846 DLEASSLDDGDMPKT

-894 EKAVEQDFDTKDSS
+894 EKAVAQDFDTKDSS

-915 ESSSKDSAKS
+915 ESSSKDSTKS
-925 PNAKS
+925 LNAKS

>member
-108 EDFNRAVEEEQKTP
+108 EDFNRAVEDEQKTP

-197 KSGASLDDLGG
+197 KSGASVGDLGG

-216 ISSEP
+216 ISNEP

-233 GGDFAGQASAESSE
+233 GGESAGQYSAEPNE

-265 DENSLDNSLGDSLDS
+265 DENSLDNSLGDSLDG

-306 LGSTDSAP
+306 LGGTDSAT
-314 SVDSG
+314 S
-319 ADFGSASSDV
+319 ADFGADSSVASSDV
-329 SERDELLGDDIGSD
+329 SERDELLGDDIGGD
-343 EGLSGDLGADL
+343 EGLSSDLDLGKG
-354 SQSASADLGAGLE
+354 ASADLGVGLD

-377 SLADSLDSLDVSSEA
+377 SLDDDLDSLDTSSEA

-412 GNGEDLPQDTQEVQE
+412 GNGGDLPQDMQEV
-427 LQESSPDFAAQ
+427 QESSPDFVAQ

-459 AQGEGVADSANGSN
+459 AQGEGVANSADEIAGLADDIDEAKGAEGVDSA
-473 SVDEVAGLSADTD
+473 
-486 GASGVENVEINA
+486 EISA
-498 DSDLASEVLA
+498 DSDLASEVL
-508 DISDESANTESKE
+508 SDTNDEGASKE
-521 SQESIQ
+521 SQESIG
-527 ESIGGGLDNV
+527 EEIGNV
-537 VAAEAGESSSQQE
+537 EASEPSAQQE
-550 AQAPIQESTQEEST
+550 AQETPIQESTQEEVA
-564 QENAKEASD
+564 QENAKEASE

-595 SDLASGGT
+595 SDLASGDT
-603 LDKEVSAGSEKEPL
+603 LDKEALAGSEKEPL
-617 SDLGVAEQ
+617 GDLGVAEQ
-625 GAQNAQDSSQES
+625 GTQNTQDSSQES
-637 VVETPQESI
+637 VIETPQESI
-646 VDTSVEDA
+646 TDTSVEDT
-654 SVAEVAKEQ
+654 SIAEVAKEQ
-663 VSDEVAQSLAPQE
+663 ISDEVAQSLAPQE

-711 TPTVLQNDLAEGEPP
+711 TPTVLQNDLVEGEPP
-726 SDSHNEVSQV
+726 SEVSQV

-747 DEAFEL
+747 DEALEL
-753 ADLSEQA
+753 AGLSEQA
-760 ESQANEAQASAKDS
+760 ESQANEAQAGAKDS
-774 SAQDSKED
+774 STQDSKED
-782 LANGMELDSV
+782 LANGMELESV

-823 VDSVDS
+823 VDNVDSADS

-846 DLKESGLDESDMPKT
+846 DLGASSIDEGDMPKT

-894 EKAVEQDFDTKDSS
+894 EKAVAQDFDTKDSS

-915 ESSSKDSAKS
+915 ESSSKDSTKSSSAKS
-925 PNAKS
+925 M
-930 TQKRLITEL
+930 QKRLITEL

>member
-108 EDFNRAVEEEQKTP
+108 EDFNRTIEEEQKTP

-162 AQSAKEQKEQVDEEE
+162 AQSAKEQKEQIDEEE

-197 KSGASLDDLGG
+197 KSGAVIDDLGG

-216 ISSEP
+216 ISNEP

-233 GGDFAGQASAESSE
+233 GGEFAGQASTESSG

-265 DENSLDNSLGDSLDS
+265 DENSLDSSLGTTLDS
-280 SLDGQLDSLDKLD
+280 QLDNLDKLD
-293 DLGTASVLGNLDG
+293 DLGSASVLGNLDG

-314 SVDSG
+314 SVDFG
-319 ADFGSASSDV
+319 ADSGVASSDV

-343 EGLSGDLGADL
+343 EGLSADLGE
-354 SQSASADLGAGLE
+354 SASADLGVDLD

-377 SLADSLDSLDVSSEA
+377 SLDDSLDSLDTSSEA

-412 GNGEDLPQDTQEVQE
+412 GANGNGEDLPQDMQEA
-427 LQESSPDFAAQ
+427 QESSPDFAAQ

-459 AQGEGVADSANGSN
+459 EQGEGVADSANG
-473 SVDEVAGLSADTD
+473 VDELAGLADDIEGAKGAESADS
-486 GASGVENVEINA
+486 AEIGA
-498 DSDLASEVLA
+498 DSDFSSDVLA
-508 DISDESANTESKE
+508 DISDNSASTESKE
-521 SQESIQ
+521 PQ
-527 ESIGGGLDNV
+527 ESIGEKIGNV
-537 VAAEAGESSSQQE
+537 EASEASKPSAQQE
-550 AQAPIQESTQEEST
+550 AQETPIQESSQEQSA
-564 QENAKEASD
+564 QENAKESSE

-587 VLGEEDLG
+587 VLGEDDLG
-595 SDLASGGT
+595 SDLASGDT
-603 LDKEVSAGSEKEPL
+603 SDKEALAGSEQEPL
-617 SDLGVAEQ
+617 SELGVVEQ
-625 GAQNAQDSSQES
+625 SIQSAQDSSQES
-637 VVETPQESI
+637 AVETQQESI
-646 VDTSVEDA
+646 TEDA
-654 SVAEVAKEQ
+654 SVEDTSVAEMAKEQ
-663 VSDEVAQSLAPQE
+663 ISDEVAESFASQQE
-676 ASADKEV
+676 VSADKEI
-683 ATQSIQEEVIKDLQE
+683 ATDSIHEEVIKDLQE

-726 SDSHNEVSQV
+726 SESHNEINQA
-736 DDTAKDEVGNI
+736 DEAAKDEASNI
-747 DEAFEL
+747 DEALEL

-760 ESQANEAQASAKDS
+760 EPQADEVQAGAKDS
-774 SAQDSKED
+774 STQDSKED
-782 LANGMELDSV
+782 LASEQIGA
-792 LENDLQDLAQD
+792 LENDLEDLAED
-803 DLSKDLAASGLE
+803 DLNKDLEASGLE
-815 EGGLQTDN
+815 EGGLQAN
-823 VDSVDS
+823 S
-829 AEAGS
+829 AEVGS
-834 LDDISLEASESS
+834 LDDIGLEASESS
-846 DLKESGLDESDMPKT
+846 DLETSSLDESDTPKT

-894 EKAVEQDFDTKDSS
+894 EKAAAQDFALKDCS
-908 LDFGSSV
+908 LDFGV

-925 PNAKS
+925 SSAKS

>member
-197 KSGASLDDLGG
+197 KSGASVDDLGG
-208 NDLGAVQD
+208 NDLGVVQD

-233 GGDFAGQASAESSE
+233 GGESAGQYSAEPNE

-265 DENSLDNSLGDSLDS
+265 DENSLDNSLGDSLDG
-280 SLDGQLDSLDKLD
+280 SLEGQLDSQLDSSDKLD

-306 LGSTDSAP
+306 LGGTDSVP
-314 SVDSG
+314 S
-319 ADFGSASSDV
+319 ADFGADSSVASSEV

-354 SQSASADLGAGLE
+354 GESASADLGVDLD

-377 SLADSLDSLDVSSEA
+377 SLDDSLDSLDTSNEA

-412 GNGEDLPQDTQEVQE
+412 GNGEDLPQDMQEV
-427 LQESSPDFAAQ
+427 QESSPDFAAQ

-459 AQGEGVADSANGSN
+459 TQGEGVADSADSANEIARLADDI
-473 SVDEVAGLSADTD
+473 DEAKGAEGADSA
-486 GASGVENVEINA
+486 EISA
-498 DSDLASEVLA
+498 DSDLASEALA
-508 DISDESANTESKE
+508 GISDEGASKE
-521 SQESIQ
+521 SQESIG
-527 ESIGGGLDNV
+527 EEIGNV
-537 VAAEAGESSSQQE
+537 EASESSAQQE
-550 AQAPIQESTQEEST
+550 AQAPIQESTQEESA
-564 QENAKEASD
+564 QENAKEASE

-595 SDLASGGT
+595 SDLASGDT
-603 LDKEVSAGSEKEPL
+603 LDKEALAGSEKEPL

-625 GAQNAQDSSQES
+625 GAQNTQDSSQES

-646 VDTSVEDA
+646 ANASVEDT

-663 VSDEVAQSLAPQE
+663 ISDDVAQSLAPQE

-726 SDSHNEVSQV
+726 SEVSQV

-747 DEAFEL
+747 DEALEL
-753 ADLSEQA
+753 AGLSEQA
-760 ESQANEAQASAKDS
+760 ESQADEAQADAKES
-774 SAQDSKED
+774 STQDSKED
-782 LANGMELDSV
+782 LANGMELESV

-823 VDSVDS
+823 IDSADS

-834 LDDISLEASESS
+834 LDDSLEASESS
-846 DLKESGLDESDMPKT
+846 DLEASSLDEGDMPKT

-894 EKAVEQDFDTKDSS
+894 EKAVAQDFDTKDSS

-915 ESSSKDSAKS
+915 ESSSKDSTKS
-925 PNAKS
+925 SSAKS

>member
-197 KSGASLDDLGG
+197 KSGASVDDLGG

-233 GGDFAGQASAESSE
+233 GGESAGQYSAEPNE

-306 LGSTDSAP
+306 LGGTDSV
-314 SVDSG
+314 SS
-319 ADFGSASSDV
+319 ADFGADSSVASSDV

-343 EGLSGDLGADL
+343 EGLSGDLGVDL
-354 SQSASADLGAGLE
+354 D

-377 SLADSLDSLDVSSEA
+377 SLDDSLDGLDTSSEV
-392 VANEA
+392 VANET

-406 SASGAN
+406 SAGGAN
-412 GNGEDLPQDTQEVQE
+412 GNVEDLPQDMQEVQE
-427 LQESSPDFAAQ
+427 SQESSLDFTAQ

-459 AQGEGVADSANGSN
+459 AQGEGVADSANSA
-473 SVDEVAGLSADTD
+473 DEIAGLADDIDEAKGAESADS
-486 GASGVENVEINA
+486 AEIGA
-498 DSDLASEVLA
+498 DSDLASEALA
-508 DISDESANTESKE
+508 DTNDEGASKE
-521 SQESIQ
+521 SQESIG
-527 ESIGGGLDNV
+527 EEIGSV
-537 VAAEAGESSSQQE
+537 EASEPSTQQE
-550 AQAPIQESTQEEST
+550 AQETPIQESTQEESA
-564 QENAKEASD
+564 QENAKEASE

-595 SDLASGGT
+595 SDLASGDT
-603 LDKEVSAGSEKEPL
+603 SDKEALAESEKEPL

-625 GAQNAQDSSQES
+625 GTQNVQDSSQES

-646 VDTSVEDA
+646 TDTSVEDT
-654 SVAEVAKEQ
+654 SIAEVAKEQ
-663 VSDEVAQSLAPQE
+663 ISDEVAYSLSPQE
-676 ASADKEV
+676 ASADEEV
-683 ATQSIQEEVIKDLQE
+683 ATQSIQDEVIKDLQE

-726 SDSHNEVSQV
+726 SESHNEISQV
-736 DDTAKDEVGNI
+736 DEVAKDEASSI
-747 DEAFEL
+747 DEALEL
-753 ADLSEQA
+753 ADLSEQT
-760 ESQANEAQASAKDS
+760 ESQVDETQADAKES
-774 SAQDSKED
+774 STQDSKGD
-782 LANGMELDSV
+782 LANEMELDSV

-823 VDSVDS
+823 IDSADS
-829 AEAGS
+829 AEVSS
-834 LDDISLEASESS
+834 LDDISLEESESS
-846 DLKESGLDESDMPKT
+846 DLEANSLDEGDIPKT

-894 EKAVEQDFDTKDSS
+894 EKVVAQDFDTKDSS

-915 ESSSKDSAKS
+915 ESSSKDSTKS
-925 PNAKS
+925 SSAKS

>member
-197 KSGASLDDLGG
+197 KSGASIDDLGG

-233 GGDFAGQASAESSE
+233 GGESAGQYSAEPNE

-265 DENSLDNSLGDSLDS
+265 DENSLDNSLGNSLDG
-280 SLDGQLDSLDKLD
+280 SLDGQLDSQLDSSDKLD

-306 LGSTDSAP
+306 LGGTDSAP
-314 SVDSG
+314 S
-319 ADFGSASSDV
+319 ADFGEDSSVASSEV

-343 EGLSGDLGADL
+343 EGLSGDLDL
-354 SQSASADLGAGLE
+354 GESASADLGVDLD
-367 KKQDDLASLD
+367 KKQDDLSSLASLD
-377 SLADSLDSLDVSSEA
+377 SLDSLDDSLDSLDTPSEA

-406 SASGAN
+406 SVSGAD
-412 GNGEDLPQDTQEVQE
+412 GNGEDLPQDMQEV
-427 LQESSPDFAAQ
+427 QESSPDFAAQ

-459 AQGEGVADSANGSN
+459 AQGEGVADSADEIAGLADDIDEAKGAE
-473 SVDEVAGLSADTD
+473 SVDSA
-486 GASGVENVEINA
+486 EISA

-508 DISDESANTESKE
+508 DTNDEGASKE
-521 SQESIQ
+521 SQESIG
-527 ESIGGGLDNV
+527 EEIGNV
-537 VAAEAGESSSQQE
+537 EASEPSAQQE
-550 AQAPIQESTQEEST
+550 AQAPIQESTQEESA
-564 QENAKEASD
+564 QENAKEASE

-595 SDLASGGT
+595 SDLVSGDT
-603 LDKEVSAGSEKEPL
+603 LDKEALAGSEKEPL

-625 GAQNAQDSSQES
+625 GTQNTQDSSQES
-637 VVETPQESI
+637 VQESVIETPQESI
-646 VDTSVEDA
+646 TDTSVEDT
-654 SVAEVAKEQ
+654 SIAEVAKEQ
-663 VSDEVAQSLAPQE
+663 ISDEVAQSLAPQE

-726 SDSHNEVSQV
+726 SEVSQV

-747 DEAFEL
+747 DEALEL
-753 ADLSEQA
+753 AGLSEQA
-760 ESQANEAQASAKDS
+760 ESQANEAQAGTKDS
-774 SAQDSKED
+774 STQDSKED
-782 LANGMELDSV
+782 LANGMELESV

-823 VDSVDS
+823 IDSADS
-829 AEAGS
+829 AEVGN
-834 LDDISLEASESS
+834 LDDIGLEAGESS
-846 DLKESGLDESDMPKT
+846 DLEASSLDDGDMPKT

-894 EKAVEQDFDTKDSS
+894 EKAVAQDFDTKDSS
-908 LDFGSSV
+908 LDFGSSM
-915 ESSSKDSAKS
+915 ESSSKDSTKS
-925 PNAKS
+925 LNAKS

>member
-197 KSGASLDDLGG
+197 KSGASVDDLGG
-208 NDLGAVQD
+208 NDLGVAQD
-216 ISSEP
+216 ISSES

-233 GGDFAGQASAESSE
+233 GGESAGQYSAEPNE

-265 DENSLDNSLGDSLDS
+265 DENSLDNSLGGSLDG
-280 SLDGQLDSLDKLD
+280 SLEGQLDSQLDSSDKLD

-306 LGSTDSAP
+306 LGGTDSVP
-314 SVDSG
+314 S
-319 ADFGSASSDV
+319 ADFGADSSVASSEV

-354 SQSASADLGAGLE
+354 GESASADLGVDLD

-377 SLADSLDSLDVSSEA
+377 SLDDSLDSLDTSNEA

-412 GNGEDLPQDTQEVQE
+412 GNGEDLPQDMQEV
-427 LQESSPDFAAQ
+427 QESSPDFAAQ

-459 AQGEGVADSANGSN
+459 TQGEGVADSADSAN
-473 SVDEVAGLSADTD
+473 EIAGLADD
-486 GASGVENVEINA
+486 IDEAKGAESV

-508 DISDESANTESKE
+508 DTNDGGASKE
-521 SQESIQ
+521 SQESIG
-527 ESIGGGLDNV
+527 EEIGNV
-537 VAAEAGESSSQQE
+537 EASESSAQQE
-550 AQAPIQESTQEEST
+550 AQETPIQESTQEESA
-564 QENAKEASD
+564 QENAKEASE

-595 SDLASGGT
+595 SDLASGDT
-603 LDKEVSAGSEKEPL
+603 LDKEALAGSEKEPL
-617 SDLGVAEQ
+617 GDLGVAEQ
-625 GAQNAQDSSQES
+625 GTQNTQDSSQES
-637 VVETPQESI
+637 VIETPQESI
-646 VDTSVEDA
+646 TDTSVEDT
-654 SVAEVAKEQ
+654 SIAEVAKEQ
-663 VSDEVAQSLAPQE
+663 ISDEVAQSLAPQE

-711 TPTVLQNDLAEGEPP
+711 TPTVLQNDLVEGEPP
-726 SDSHNEVSQV
+726 SEVSQV

-747 DEAFEL
+747 DEALEL
-753 ADLSEQA
+753 AGLSEQA
-760 ESQANEAQASAKDS
+760 ESQANEAQAGAKDS
-774 SAQDSKED
+774 STQDSKED
-782 LANGMELDSV
+782 LANGMELESV

-823 VDSVDS
+823 VDNVDSADS

-846 DLKESGLDESDMPKT
+846 DLGASSIDEGDMPKT

-894 EKAVEQDFDTKDSS
+894 EKAVAQDFDTKDSS

-915 ESSSKDSAKS
+915 ESSSKDSTKS
-925 PNAKS
+925 SSAKS

>member
-197 KSGASLDDLGG
+197 KSGASVDDLGG
-208 NDLGAVQD
+208 NDLGAAQD

-233 GGDFAGQASAESSE
+233 GGEYAGQYSAEPNE

-265 DENSLDNSLGDSLDS
+265 DENSLDNSLGDSLDG
-280 SLDGQLDSLDKLD
+280 SLDGQLDNSLDKLD

-306 LGSTDSAP
+306 LGGTDSAP
-314 SVDSG
+314 S
-319 ADFGSASSDV
+319 ADFGANSSVASSEV

-343 EGLSGDLGADL
+343 EGLSGDLDL
-354 SQSASADLGAGLE
+354 GESASADLGVGLD

-377 SLADSLDSLDVSSEA
+377 SLDDSLDSLDASSEA

-397 TDDIAGVAD
+397 TDDIVGVAD

-412 GNGEDLPQDTQEVQE
+412 GANGNGGDLPQDMQEV
-427 LQESSPDFAAQ
+427 QESSPDFAAQ

-459 AQGEGVADSANGSN
+459 AQGEGVADSA
-473 SVDEVAGLSADTD
+473 DEIAGLADDIDEAKGAEGADSA
-486 GASGVENVEINA
+486 EISA

-508 DISDESANTESKE
+508 GTNDEGASKE
-521 SQESIQ
+521 SQESIG
-527 ESIGGGLDNV
+527 EEIGNV
-537 VAAEAGESSSQQE
+537 EASESSAQQE
-550 AQAPIQESTQEEST
+550 AQETPIQESTQEESA
-564 QENAKEASD
+564 QENAKEASE

-595 SDLASGGT
+595 SDLASGDT
-603 LDKEVSAGSEKEPL
+603 SDKEALAGSGEEPL

-625 GAQNAQDSSQES
+625 GTQNAQDSSQES
-637 VVETPQESI
+637 VIETQQESI
-646 VDTSVEDA
+646 TDTSVEDT
-654 SVAEVAKEQ
+654 SIAEVAKEQ
-663 VSDEVAQSLAPQE
+663 ISDDVAQSLAPQE
-676 ASADKEV
+676 ASTDKEV

-726 SDSHNEVSQV
+726 SEVSQV

-747 DEAFEL
+747 DEALEL
-753 ADLSEQA
+753 AGLSEQA
-760 ESQANEAQASAKDS
+760 ESQANEAQADTKDS
-774 SAQDSKED
+774 STQDSKED
-782 LANGMELDSV
+782 LANGMELESV

-823 VDSVDS
+823 IDSADS

-834 LDDISLEASESS
+834 LDDSLEESESS
-846 DLKESGLDESDMPKT
+846 DLEASSLDEGDMQKT

-894 EKAVEQDFDTKDSS
+894 EKAVAQDFDTKDSS

-915 ESSSKDSAKS
+915 ESSSKDSTKS
-925 PNAKS
+925 LNAKS

>member
-197 KSGASLDDLGG
+197 KSGASVDDLGG

-221 DFLSE
+221 DFLIE

-233 GGDFAGQASAESSE
+233 GGESAGQYSAEPNE

-306 LGSTDSAP
+306 LGGTDSVS
-314 SVDSG
+314 SV
-319 ADFGSASSDV
+319 ASSDV

-354 SQSASADLGAGLE
+354 GESASADLGVDLD

-377 SLADSLDSLDVSSEA
+377 SLDDSLDGLDTSSEV
-392 VANEA
+392 VANET

-412 GNGEDLPQDTQEVQE
+412 GNVEDLPQDMQEVQE
-427 LQESSPDFAAQ
+427 SQESSLDFTAQ

-459 AQGEGVADSANGSN
+459 AQVEGLADSAN
-473 SVDEVAGLSADTD
+473 SADEITGLAD
-486 GASGVENVEINA
+486 DIDEAKGAESADSAEISA
-498 DSDLASEVLA
+498 DSDLASEALA
-508 DISDESANTESKE
+508 DTNDEGASKE
-521 SQESIQ
+521 SQEF
-527 ESIGGGLDNV
+527 IGEEIGSV
-537 VAAEAGESSSQQE
+537 EASEPSTQQE
-550 AQAPIQESTQEEST
+550 AQETPIQESTQEESA
-564 QENAKEASD
+564 QENAKEASE

-595 SDLASGGT
+595 SDLASGVT
-603 LDKEVSAGSEKEPL
+603 LDKEALAGNGEEPL

-625 GAQNAQDSSQES
+625 GTQNVQDSSQES
-637 VVETPQESI
+637 LVETPQESI
-646 VDTSVEDA
+646 TDTSVEDT
-654 SVAEVAKEQ
+654 SIAEVAKEQ
-663 VSDEVAQSLAPQE
+663 ISDEVAHSLSPQE

-683 ATQSIQEEVIKDLQE
+683 ATQSIQDEVIKDLQE

-726 SDSHNEVSQV
+726 SESHNEISQV
-736 DDTAKDEVGNI
+736 DEAAKDEASSI
-747 DEAFEL
+747 DEALEL
-753 ADLSEQA
+753 ADLSEQT
-760 ESQANEAQASAKDS
+760 ESKVDETQADAKES
-774 SAQDSKED
+774 STQDSKED
-782 LANGMELDSV
+782 LANEMELDSV

-823 VDSVDS
+823 IDSADS
-829 AEAGS
+829 AEVSS
-834 LDDISLEASESS
+834 LDDISLEESESS
-846 DLKESGLDESDMPKT
+846 DLEANSLDEGDIPKT

-894 EKAVEQDFDTKDSS
+894 EKAVAQDFDTKDSS

-915 ESSSKDSAKS
+915 ESSSKDSTKS
-925 PNAKS
+925 SSAKS

>member
-197 KSGASLDDLGG
+197 KSGASVDDLGG

-233 GGDFAGQASAESSE
+233 GGESAGQYSAEPNE

-306 LGSTDSAP
+306 LGGTDSAP
-314 SVDSG
+314 SADS
-319 ADFGSASSDV
+319 SVASSDV

-354 SQSASADLGAGLE
+354 GESASADLGVDLD
-367 KKQDDLASLD
+367 KKQDDLAN
-377 SLADSLDSLDVSSEA
+377 LDSLDDSLDGLDTSSEV
-392 VANEA
+392 VANET

-412 GNGEDLPQDTQEVQE
+412 GNVEDLPQDI
-427 LQESSPDFAAQ
+427 QESSLDFTAQ

-459 AQGEGVADSANGSN
+459 AQVEGLADSANSA
-473 SVDEVAGLSADTD
+473 DEIAGLADDIDEAKGAESADS
-486 GASGVENVEINA
+486 AEISA
-498 DSDLASEVLA
+498 DSDLASEALA
-508 DISDESANTESKE
+508 DTNDEGASKE
-521 SQESIQ
+521 SQEF
-527 ESIGGGLDNV
+527 IGEEIGSV
-537 VAAEAGESSSQQE
+537 EASEPSTQQE
-550 AQAPIQESTQEEST
+550 AQETPIQESTQEESA
-564 QENAKEASD
+564 QENAKEASE

-595 SDLASGGT
+595 SDLASGVT
-603 LDKEVSAGSEKEPL
+603 SDKEALAGSEKEPL

-625 GAQNAQDSSQES
+625 GAQNTQDSSQES

-646 VDTSVEDA
+646 TDTSVEDT

-663 VSDEVAQSLAPQE
+663 ISDEVAHSLSPQE

-683 ATQSIQEEVIKDLQE
+683 ATQSIQDEVIKDLQE

-726 SDSHNEVSQV
+726 SESHNEISQV
-736 DDTAKDEVGNI
+736 DEAAKDEIGNI
-747 DEAFEL
+747 DEALEL
-753 ADLSEQA
+753 ADLSEQT
-760 ESQANEAQASAKDS
+760 ESQVDETQADAKES
-774 SAQDSKED
+774 STQDSKED
-782 LANGMELDSV
+782 LANEMELDSV

-823 VDSVDS
+823 IDSADS
-829 AEAGS
+829 AEVSS

-846 DLKESGLDESDMPKT
+846 DLEASSLDDVDMPKT

-894 EKAVEQDFDTKDSS
+894 EKVVAQDFDTKDSS

-915 ESSSKDSAKS
+915 ESSSKDSTKS
-925 PNAKS
+925 SSAKS

>member
-197 KSGASLDDLGG
+197 KSGARLDDLGG

-233 GGDFAGQASAESSE
+233 GGESAGQASAESSS

-280 SLDGQLDSLDKLD
+280 SSDGQLDSLDKLD

-306 LGSTDSAP
+306 LGGTDSAP

-319 ADFGSASSDV
+319 VDFGSDSSGV
-329 SERDELLGDDIGSD
+329 SERDELLGDDIGGD
-343 EGLSGDLGADL
+343 DGLSGDLDL
-354 SQSASADLGAGLE
+354 GKIASVDLGAGLE
-367 KKQDDLASLD
+367 EKQDDLAN
-377 SLADSLDSLDVSSEA
+377 LDSLDDRLDSLDTSSEA

-397 TDDIAGVAD
+397 TYDIAGVAD

-473 SVDEVAGLSADTD
+473 SVDEVVGLSADTE

-508 DISDESANTESKE
+508 DISYESANTESKE

-537 VAAEAGESSSQQE
+537 VATEAGESSSQQE

-603 LDKEVSAGSEKEPL
+603 LDKEVSVGSEKEPL
-617 SDLGVAEQ
+617 SDLSVAEQ
-625 GAQNAQDSSQES
+625 GVQNAQDSSQES
-637 VVETPQESI
+637 VVETLQESI
-646 VDTSVEDA
+646 VDTSV
-654 SVAEVAKEQ
+654 VEVAKEQ
-663 VSDEVAQSLAPQE
+663 ISDEVAQSLAPQE

-726 SDSHNEVSQV
+726 SEVSQV
-736 DDTAKDEVGNI
+736 DDTVKDEVGNI
-747 DEAFEL
+747 DEALEL
-753 ADLSEQA
+753 AGLSEQA

-782 LANGMELDSV
+782 LTSEIEQMSV
-792 LENDLQDLAQD
+792 LENDLEVLAQD
-803 DLSKDLAASGLE
+803 DLNKDLAASGLE

-823 VDSVDS
+823 VDSADS

-834 LDDISLEASESS
+834 LDNISLEASESS
-846 DLKESGLDESDMPKT
+846 DLGESGLDESDMPKT

-925 PNAKS
+925 SNAKS

>member
-108 EDFNRAVEEEQKTP
+108 EDFNRAVEDEQKTP

-197 KSGASLDDLGG
+197 KSGASVDDLGS

-216 ISSEP
+216 ISNEP

-233 GGDFAGQASAESSE
+233 GGESAGQYSAEPNE

-265 DENSLDNSLGDSLDS
+265 DENSLDNSLGDSLDG

-306 LGSTDSAP
+306 LGGTDSAP
-314 SVDSG
+314 S
-319 ADFGSASSDV
+319 ADFGADSSVASSEV

-343 EGLSGDLGADL
+343 EELSGDLDL
-354 SQSASADLGAGLE
+354 GESASADLGVDLD

-377 SLADSLDSLDVSSEA
+377 SLDDSLDSLDTSSEA

-412 GNGEDLPQDTQEVQE
+412 GANGNGGDLPQDMQEV
-427 LQESSPDFAAQ
+427 QESSPDFAAQ

-459 AQGEGVADSANGSN
+459 TQGEGVANSADGADEIAGLADDIDEAKGAEGADSA
-473 SVDEVAGLSADTD
+473 
-486 GASGVENVEINA
+486 EISA
-498 DSDLASEVLA
+498 DSDLASEALA
-508 DISDESANTESKE
+508 GISDEGASKE
-521 SQESIQ
+521 SQESIG
-527 ESIGGGLDNV
+527 EEIGNV
-537 VAAEAGESSSQQE
+537 EASESSTQQE
-550 AQAPIQESTQEEST
+550 AQAPIQESIQEESA
-564 QENAKEASD
+564 QENAKEASE

-595 SDLASGGT
+595 SDLASGDT
-603 LDKEVSAGSEKEPL
+603 LDKEALAGSEKEPL

-625 GAQNAQDSSQES
+625 GAQNTQDSSQES

-646 VDTSVEDA
+646 ANASVEDT
-654 SVAEVAKEQ
+654 SIAEVAKEQ
-663 VSDEVAQSLAPQE
+663 ISDDVAQSLAPQG

-726 SDSHNEVSQV
+726 SEPHNEISQV
-736 DDTAKDEVGNI
+736 DDTAKDEASNI
-747 DEAFEL
+747 DEALEL
-753 ADLSEQA
+753 AGLSEQA
-760 ESQANEAQASAKDS
+760 ESQANEAQADAKDS
-774 SAQDSKED
+774 STQDSKED
-782 LANGMELDSV
+782 LANGMELESV

-823 VDSVDS
+823 IDSADS

-846 DLKESGLDESDMPKT
+846 DLEASSIDEGDMPKT

-894 EKAVEQDFDTKDSS
+894 EKVVAQDFDTKDSS

-915 ESSSKDSAKS
+915 ESSSKDSTKS
-925 PNAKS
+925 SSAKS

>member
-197 KSGASLDDLGG
+197 KSGASVDDLGG
-208 NDLGAVQD
+208 NDLGVAQD

-233 GGDFAGQASAESSE
+233 GGESAGQYSAEPNE

-265 DENSLDNSLGDSLDS
+265 DENSLDNSLGDSLDG
-280 SLDGQLDSLDKLD
+280 SLDGQLDNGLDRLD

-306 LGSTDSAP
+306 LGGTDSAP
-314 SVDSG
+314 R
-319 ADFGSASSDV
+319 ADFGADSSVASSEV

-343 EGLSGDLGADL
+343 EGLSGDLDL
-354 SQSASADLGAGLE
+354 GESASADLGVGLD
-367 KKQDDLASLD
+367 KTQDDLAN
-377 SLADSLDSLDVSSEA
+377 LDSLDDSLDGLDTSSEA
-392 VANEA
+392 VANET

-406 SASGAN
+406 SAVGAN
-412 GNGEDLPQDTQEVQE
+412 GNVEDLSQDIQEVQE
-427 LQESSPDFAAQ
+427 SQESSPDFVAQ

-459 AQGEGVADSANGSN
+459 TQGEGVANSANSANSADEIAGLADDIDEAKGAESVDSA
-473 SVDEVAGLSADTD
+473 
-486 GASGVENVEINA
+486 EISA

-508 DISDESANTESKE
+508 DISDEGASKE

-527 ESIGGGLDNV
+527 ESIGEEIGNV
-537 VAAEAGESSSQQE
+537 EASAPSAQE
-550 AQAPIQESTQEEST
+550 TQAPIQESTQEESA
-564 QENAKEASD
+564 QENAKEASE

-595 SDLASGGT
+595 SDLASGDT
-603 LDKEVSAGSEKEPL
+603 LDKEALAGSGEEPL

-625 GAQNAQDSSQES
+625 GAQNTQDSSQES
-637 VVETPQESI
+637 VVETSQESI
-646 VDTSVEDA
+646 ANASVEDT
-654 SVAEVAKEQ
+654 SIAEVAKEQ
-663 VSDEVAQSLAPQE
+663 ISDDVAQSLAPQE

-683 ATQSIQEEVIKDLQE
+683 VTQSIQEEVIKDLQE

-726 SDSHNEVSQV
+726 SESHNEISQV

-747 DEAFEL
+747 DEALEL
-753 ADLSEQA
+753 AGLSEQA
-760 ESQANEAQASAKDS
+760 ESQANEAQAGAKDS
-774 SAQDSKED
+774 STQDSKED
-782 LANGMELDSV
+782 LANGMELESV

-823 VDSVDS
+823 IDSADS

-846 DLKESGLDESDMPKT
+846 DLEASSIDEGDMPKT

-894 EKAVEQDFDTKDSS
+894 EKAVVQDFDTKDSS

-915 ESSSKDSAKS
+915 ESSSKDSTKS
-925 PNAKS
+925 LNAKS

>member
-197 KSGASLDDLGG
+197 KSGASVDDLGG

-233 GGDFAGQASAESSE
+233 GVESAGQYSAEPNE

-265 DENSLDNSLGDSLDS
+265 DENSLDNSLGDSLDG
-280 SLDGQLDSLDKLD
+280 SLDGQLDNSLDKLD

-306 LGSTDSAP
+306 LGGTDSAP
-314 SVDSG
+314 S
-319 ADFGSASSDV
+319 ADFGADSSVAPSDV

-343 EGLSGDLGADL
+343 DGLSGDLGVVLD
-354 SQSASADLGAGLE
+354 
-367 KKQDDLASLD
+367 KKQDDLANLD
-377 SLADSLDSLDVSSEA
+377 SLDNSLDSLDTSGEA
-392 VANEA
+392 VTNEA

-412 GNGEDLPQDTQEVQE
+412 GNGEDLPQDMQEV
-427 LQESSPDFAAQ
+427 QESSPDFATQ

-459 AQGEGVADSANGSN
+459 AQGEGVADSVNSADEIAGLADDIDVAKGAE
-473 SVDEVAGLSADTD
+473 SVDSAEISAD
-486 GASGVENVEINA
+486 N
-498 DSDLASEVLA
+498 DLASEVLA
-508 DISDESANTESKE
+508 DTNDEGASKE
-521 SQESIQ
+521 SQESIVD
-527 ESIGGGLDNV
+527 EIGSV
-537 VAAEAGESSSQQE
+537 EASESSAQQE
-550 AQAPIQESTQEEST
+550 AQAPIQESVQEEST
-564 QENAKEASD
+564 QESAKEASE

-595 SDLASGGT
+595 SDLASGDT
-603 LDKEVSAGSEKEPL
+603 LDKEALAGSRQESL

-625 GAQNAQDSSQES
+625 GAQNTQDSSQES

-646 VDTSVEDA
+646 TDSVEDTSV
-654 SVAEVAKEQ
+654 VEVAKEQ
-663 VSDEVAQSLAPQE
+663 ISGEIAQSLAPQE

-683 ATQSIQEEVIKDLQE
+683 AAQSIQEEVIKDLQE

-711 TPTVLQNDLAEGEPP
+711 IPTVLQNDLAEGEPP
-726 SDSHNEVSQV
+726 SEVSQV

-747 DEAFEL
+747 DEALEL
-753 ADLSEQA
+753 AGLSEQA
-760 ESQANEAQASAKDS
+760 ESQADEVQAGAKDS
-774 SAQDSKED
+774 STQDSKED
-782 LANGMELDSV
+782 LASKMELGTV
-792 LENDLQDLAQD
+792 LENDLEDLAQD

-815 EGGLQTDN
+815 EGGLQADS
-823 VDSVDS
+823 VDSADS

-834 LDDISLEASESS
+834 LDDVSLEASESS
-846 DLKESGLDESDMPKT
+846 DLEASSLDEGDMPKT

-894 EKAVEQDFDTKDSS
+894 EKAVAQDFDTKDSS

-915 ESSSKDSAKS
+915 ESSSKDSTKS
-925 PNAKS
+925 LNAKS

>member
-62 QIGTES
+62 QIGAES

-135 LKDEHL
+135 LQNENL

-197 KSGASLDDLGG
+197 NSGASVDDLGG

-226 PASVDAL
+226 PASVDTL
-233 GGDFAGQASAESSE
+233 GGEFAGQSSTESSE

-280 SLDGQLDSLDKLD
+280 PLDGHLDSKLDSLDKLD

-306 LGSTDSAP
+306 LGSTDSAL
-314 SVDSG
+314 S
-319 ADFGSASSDV
+319 ADFGADSSVASSEI
-329 SERDELLGDDIGSD
+329 SERDELLGDDIDGD
-343 EGLSGDLGADL
+343 EGLSGDLGE
-354 SQSASADLGAGLE
+354 SASVDLGVDLD

-377 SLADSLDSLDVSSEA
+377 SLDNSLDSLDTSGEA
-392 VANEA
+392 ISNEEA
-397 TDDIAGVAD
+397 SDIAGVAD
-406 SASGAN
+406 SASGANGAN
-412 GNGEDLPQDTQEVQE
+412 GNGEDLPQDTQET
-427 LQESSPDFAAQ
+427 QESNPDFVAQ

-450 QDLLAENAG
+450 QDLLAENAV
-459 AQGEGVADSANGSN
+459 AQDEGVADSVDSADDLAELADNIEDAKGVE
-473 SVDEVAGLSADTD
+473 SVDNAEVSMDIDL
-486 GASGVENVEINA
+486 ASGV
-498 DSDLASEVLA
+498 LA
-508 DISDESANTESKE
+508 DAGDEGVSKE
-521 SQESIQ
+521 SQESI
-527 ESIGGGLDNV
+527 EDGLDNV
-537 VAAEAGESSSQQE
+537 VATEASEPSAQETPTQESS
-550 AQAPIQESTQEEST
+550 QAESA
-564 QENAKEASD
+564 QENAKETSEVE
-573 GGEFADLSESDIME
+573 EFADLSESDIME

-595 SDLASGGT
+595 SDLASGDTSGEET
-603 LDKEVSAGSEKEPL
+603 LAGSGEEIL
-617 SDLGVAEQ
+617 SDLDVAEQ
-625 GAQNAQDSSQES
+625 GAQNTQDSSQES
-637 VVETPQESI
+637 VIETPQESI
-646 VDTSVEDA
+646 TDTSVEDT
-654 SVAEVAKEQ
+654 SIAEVAKEQ
-663 VSDEVAQSLAPQE
+663 ISDEVAQSLAPQE

-711 TPTVLQNDLAEGEPP
+711 TPTVLQNDLEEGEPP
-726 SDSHNEVSQV
+726 SEVSQA
-736 DDTAKDEVGNI
+736 DDTAKDEVGGI
-747 DEAFEL
+747 DEALEL
-753 ADLSEQA
+753 ADLSEQI
-760 ESQANEAQASAKDS
+760 ESQADEAQASAKDFS
-774 SAQDSKED
+774 TQDSKED
-782 LANGMELDSV
+782 LASKMELETV
-792 LENDLQDLAQD
+792 LENDLEDLAQD

-815 EGGLQTDN
+815 DGGLQTD
-823 VDSVDS
+823 SV
-829 AEAGS
+829 EAGS
-834 LDDISLEASESS
+834 LDDVSLEVSESS
-846 DLKESGLDESDMPKT
+846 DLEASSLDGGDIPKT

-894 EKAVEQDFDTKDSS
+894 EKAVAQDFDTKDSS

-925 PNAKS
+925 LNAKS

>member
-197 KSGASLDDLGG
+197 KSGASVDDLGG

-233 GGDFAGQASAESSE
+233 GGESAGQYSAEPNE

-306 LGSTDSAP
+306 LGGTDSA
-314 SVDSG
+314 SS
-319 ADFGSASSDV
+319 ADFGADSSVASSDV

-343 EGLSGDLGADL
+343 EGLSGDLGVDL
-354 SQSASADLGAGLE
+354 D

-377 SLADSLDSLDVSSEA
+377 SLDDSLDGLDTSSEV
-392 VANEA
+392 VANET

-412 GNGEDLPQDTQEVQE
+412 GNVEDLPQES
-427 LQESSPDFAAQ
+427 QESSLDFTAQ

-459 AQGEGVADSANGSN
+459 AQGEGVADSANSA
-473 SVDEVAGLSADTD
+473 DEIAGLADDIDEAKGAESADS
-486 GASGVENVEINA
+486 AEISA
-498 DSDLASEVLA
+498 DNDLASEVLA
-508 DISDESANTESKE
+508 DTNDEGASKE
-521 SQESIQ
+521 SQESIG
-527 ESIGGGLDNV
+527 EEIGSV
-537 VAAEAGESSSQQE
+537 EASEPSAQQE
-550 AQAPIQESTQEEST
+550 AQAPIQESTQEESA
-564 QENAKEASD
+564 QENAKEASE

-595 SDLASGGT
+595 SDLASRDT
-603 LDKEVSAGSEKEPL
+603 SDKEALAGSEKEPL

-625 GAQNAQDSSQES
+625 GTQNVQDSSQES

-646 VDTSVEDA
+646 TDTSVEDT
-654 SVAEVAKEQ
+654 SIAEVAKEQ
-663 VSDEVAQSLAPQE
+663 ISDEVAHSLSPQE
-676 ASADKEV
+676 ASADEEV
-683 ATQSIQEEVIKDLQE
+683 ATQSIQDEVIKDLQE

-711 TPTVLQNDLAEGEPP
+711 TPTVLQNDLTEGEPP
-726 SDSHNEVSQV
+726 SESHNEISQV
-736 DDTAKDEVGNI
+736 DEAAKDEASSI
-747 DEAFEL
+747 DEALEL
-753 ADLSEQA
+753 ADLSEQT
-760 ESQANEAQASAKDS
+760 ESQVDETQADAKES
-774 SAQDSKED
+774 STQDSKED
-782 LANGMELDSV
+782 LANEMELDSV

-823 VDSVDS
+823 IDSADS

-834 LDDISLEASESS
+834 LDDISLEVSESS
-846 DLKESGLDESDMPKT
+846 DLEANSLDDVDMPKT

-894 EKAVEQDFDTKDSS
+894 EKAVAQDFDTKDSS

-915 ESSSKDSAKS
+915 ESSSKDSTKS
-925 PNAKS
+925 SSAKS

>member
-197 KSGASLDDLGG
+197 KSGASVDDLGG

-233 GGDFAGQASAESSE
+233 GGESAGQYSAEPNE

-306 LGSTDSAP
+306 LGGTDSAP
-314 SVDSG
+314 S
-319 ADFGSASSDV
+319 ADFGADSSVASGDV

-343 EGLSGDLGADL
+343 EELSGDLGADL
-354 SQSASADLGAGLE
+354 GESASADLGVGLD
-367 KKQDDLASLD
+367 KKQDDLAN
-377 SLADSLDSLDVSSEA
+377 LDSLDDSLDGLDTSSEA
-392 VANEA
+392 VANET

-406 SASGAN
+406 SSVGAN
-412 GNGEDLPQDTQEVQE
+412 GNVGDLPQDMQEVQE
-427 LQESSPDFAAQ
+427 SQESSLDFTAQ

-459 AQGEGVADSANGSN
+459 AQGEGVADSANGA
-473 SVDEVAGLSADTD
+473 DEIAGLADDIDEAKGAESADS
-486 GASGVENVEINA
+486 AEISA
-498 DSDLASEVLA
+498 DSDLASEALA
-508 DISDESANTESKE
+508 DTNDEGASKE
-521 SQESIQ
+521 SQEF
-527 ESIGGGLDNV
+527 IGEEIGSV
-537 VAAEAGESSSQQE
+537 EASEPSAQQE
-550 AQAPIQESTQEEST
+550 AQAPIQESTQEEYA
-564 QENAKEASD
+564 QENAKEASE

-595 SDLASGGT
+595 SDLASGDT
-603 LDKEVSAGSEKEPL
+603 SDKEALAGSEKEPL

-625 GAQNAQDSSQES
+625 GTQNTQDSSQES

-646 VDTSVEDA
+646 TDTSVEDT
-654 SVAEVAKEQ
+654 SIAEVAKEQ
-663 VSDEVAQSLAPQE
+663 ISDEVAQSLATQG
-676 ASADKEV
+676 ASTDEEV

-726 SDSHNEVSQV
+726 SGSHNEISQV
-736 DDTAKDEVGNI
+736 DEASSI
-747 DEAFEL
+747 DEALEL
-753 ADLSEQA
+753 ADLSEQT
-760 ESQANEAQASAKDS
+760 ESQVDKTQADAKES
-774 SAQDSKED
+774 STQDSKED
-782 LANGMELDSV
+782 LANEMELDSV

-823 VDSVDS
+823 IDS
-829 AEAGS
+829 ADSTEVGS
-834 LDDISLEASESS
+834 LDDISLEESESS
-846 DLKESGLDESDMPKT
+846 DLEASSLDESDMPKT

-894 EKAVEQDFDTKDSS
+894 EKVVAQDFDTKDSS

-915 ESSSKDSAKS
+915 ESSSKDSTKS
-925 PNAKS
+925 SSAKS

>member
-197 KSGASLDDLGG
+197 KSGASVDDLGG

-226 PASVDAL
+226 SASVDAL
-233 GGDFAGQASAESSE
+233 GVESAGQYSAEPNE

-265 DENSLDNSLGDSLDS
+265 DENSLDNSLGDSLDG
-280 SLDGQLDSLDKLD
+280 SLDGQLDSQLDSSDKLD

-306 LGSTDSAP
+306 LGSTDSAL
-314 SVDSG
+314 S
-319 ADFGSASSDV
+319 ADFGADSSVASGDV

-343 EGLSGDLGADL
+343 EGLSGDLDL
-354 SQSASADLGAGLE
+354 SESASADLGVDLD

-377 SLADSLDSLDVSSEA
+377 SLDNSLDSLDTSGEA
-392 VANEA
+392 VTNEA

-412 GNGEDLPQDTQEVQE
+412 GVNGNGEDLPQDMQEV
-427 LQESSPDFAAQ
+427 QESSPDFATQ

-450 QDLLAENAG
+450 QNLLAENAG
-459 AQGEGVADSANGSN
+459 AQGEGVADSANSA
-473 SVDEVAGLSADTD
+473 DEVAGLADDIDETKGAESVDSA
-486 GASGVENVEINA
+486 EISA

-508 DISDESANTESKE
+508 DTSDEGASKE

-527 ESIGGGLDNV
+527 ESIEEEIGNV
-537 VAAEAGESSSQQE
+537 EASEPSAQQE
-550 AQAPIQESTQEEST
+550 AQETPIQESTQEESA
-564 QENAKEASD
+564 QENTKEASEVE
-573 GGEFADLSESDIME
+573 EFADLSESDIME

-595 SDLASGGT
+595 SDLASGNT
-603 LDKEVSAGSEKEPL
+603 LDKEALAGSEKEPL

-625 GAQNAQDSSQES
+625 GTQNAQDSSQES
-637 VVETPQESI
+637 VIETPQESI
-646 VDTSVEDA
+646 TDTSVEDT

-663 VSDEVAQSLAPQE
+663 INDEVAQSLAPQE
-676 ASADKEV
+676 ESADKEV
-683 ATQSIQEEVIKDLQE
+683 AAQSIQEEVIKDLQE

-711 TPTVLQNDLAEGEPP
+711 IPTVLQNDLAEGEPP
-726 SDSHNEVSQV
+726 SEVSQV

-747 DEAFEL
+747 DEALEL
-753 ADLSEQA
+753 AGLSEQA
-760 ESQANEAQASAKDS
+760 ESQANEAQADAKDS
-774 SAQDSKED
+774 STQDSKED
-782 LANGMELDSV
+782 LANGVEQMSV

-803 DLSKDLAASGLE
+803 DLSKDLEASGLE

-823 VDSVDS
+823 VDSADS
-829 AEAGS
+829 AETGS

-846 DLKESGLDESDMPKT
+846 DLEVSSIDDGNTQKT

-894 EKAVEQDFDTKDSS
+894 EKAATQDFDTKDSS

-925 PNAKS
+925 LNAKS

>member
-197 KSGASLDDLGG
+197 KSGASVDDLGG
-208 NDLGAVQD
+208 NDLGAAQD

-233 GGDFAGQASAESSE
+233 GGESAGQYSAEPNE

-265 DENSLDNSLGDSLDS
+265 DENSLDNSLGDSLDG
-280 SLDGQLDSLDKLD
+280 SLDGQLDNSLDKLD

-306 LGSTDSAP
+306 LGGTDSAP
-314 SVDSG
+314 S
-319 ADFGSASSDV
+319 ADFGVDSSVASSDV

-343 EGLSGDLGADL
+343 EGLSGDLDL
-354 SQSASADLGAGLE
+354 GESASADLGVDLD

-377 SLADSLDSLDVSSEA
+377 SLDDSLDSLDASSEA

-406 SASGAN
+406 SASGVNGAN
-412 GNGEDLPQDTQEVQE
+412 GNGEDLPQDMQEV
-427 LQESSPDFAAQ
+427 QESSPDFAAQ

-459 AQGEGVADSANGSN
+459 AQGEGVVDSADEIAGLADDIDEAKGAEGADSA
-473 SVDEVAGLSADTD
+473 
-486 GASGVENVEINA
+486 EISA

-508 DISDESANTESKE
+508 GISDEGASKE
-521 SQESIQ
+521 SQESIG
-527 ESIGGGLDNV
+527 EEIGNV
-537 VAAEAGESSSQQE
+537 EASEPSVQQE
-550 AQAPIQESTQEEST
+550 AQETPIQESTQEESA
-564 QENAKEASD
+564 QENAKEASE

-595 SDLASGGT
+595 SDLASGDT
-603 LDKEVSAGSEKEPL
+603 LDKEALAGSGEEPL

-625 GAQNAQDSSQES
+625 GAQNTQDSSQES

-646 VDTSVEDA
+646 ANASVEDT
-654 SVAEVAKEQ
+654 SIAEVAKEQ
-663 VSDEVAQSLAPQE
+663 ISDDVAQSLAPQE
-676 ASADKEV
+676 ASTDKEV

-726 SDSHNEVSQV
+726 SEVSQV

-747 DEAFEL
+747 DEALEL
-753 ADLSEQA
+753 AGLSEQA
-760 ESQANEAQASAKDS
+760 ESQPDEAQAGAKDS
-774 SAQDSKED
+774 STQDSKED
-782 LANGMELDSV
+782 LANGMELESV

-823 VDSVDS
+823 VDNVDSADS

-846 DLKESGLDESDMPKT
+846 DLGASSIDEGDMPKT

-894 EKAVEQDFDTKDSS
+894 EKAVAQDFDTKDSS

-915 ESSSKDSAKS
+915 ESSSKDSTKS
-925 PNAKS
+925 LNAKS